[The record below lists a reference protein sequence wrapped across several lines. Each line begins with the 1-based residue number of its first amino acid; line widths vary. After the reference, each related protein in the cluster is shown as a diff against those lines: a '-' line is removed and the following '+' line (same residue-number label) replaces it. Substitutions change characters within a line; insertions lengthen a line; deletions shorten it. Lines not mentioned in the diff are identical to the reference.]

1 MDIKG
6 DWKKRAV
13 CGLMVLV
20 MALGLLPTSI
30 LAADTRSVTDNAIKN
45 GSFEQPEFNNM
56 NAPQWA
62 ANLVPDWHTTA
73 SDQKI
78 EFGSTRKDGTVP
90 HIVGNPNLQDSG
102 CQFAELNADEESTLY
117 QYATTVG
124 GNVYEWGLSHRG
136 RMGVDQMAVI
146 IGPKQSQIDPATGE
160 RIDVDPAKP
169 SENGRDQ
176 FMRMTYWVRQ
186 HASNLNVGIPQT
198 GCTQKITVYSKKF
211 AANGG
216 FQNDIGDAF
225 SASPSDVY
233 TEKWNVWIIGT
244 SNTAWGNYGT
254 NSSDY
259 AAGKLAYSCRYAV
272 PDGQNQTV
280 FAFCSYSAAGG
291 STQGNLI
298 DNIHFSLYQTI
309 TAAATAGGSG
319 FIGVPTGNV
328 SEYYPIGSSMS
339 ELVVANGSTIKVKA
353 VEPENGD
360 VQFVGAYVTR
370 QTQNGL
376 EKEFISAASSSWDK
390 VDRTYTYVHRVEEP
404 ADIVL
409 VFVKKPMVIYEANG
423 GNLYTH
429 GDNRTNAVSFAQ
441 QAGSGGT
448 LKEREPY
455 TAQAAT
461 TTKDGWRFDGWL
473 LPQKNKVLPAVHTV
487 KYDTVSGT
495 FTFTADDGKNETLQ
509 SGGATLIAQWKW
521 RQRFVTASRMK
532 ENGTVSDNIQENTAC
547 GSITVTSDGS
557 AVETETTE
565 AVTDYYSQAN
575 EKITATAEAKQG
587 YCFIGWYQQVDG
599 KYELVSSKSTHSY
612 TVSREGVQTIYAR
625 FAPTHTVT
633 YRWASVDAGKCPPEE
648 LLDKNNL
655 SRPEDGTVIDGGTY
669 YISKDFIKG
678 VTTIDGTVTKDGRTV
693 PGKWVFTGWHDGK
706 EDGSNGTGDDIV
718 IRETELIN
726 VTGDR
731 TLTGFWTF
739 IPEKEHTLTY
749 QFADNTRWSPSG
761 SFEQTENYYR
771 GESVTAAGKP
781 AHNQTMD
788 GKDVLVTDN
797 VTLYGK
803 WSFDGWKRN
812 DTKDTVTAGDGFD
825 MPGNDVT
832 LTGQWEFTPYTYTV
846 VYDTGDGKPI
856 SDPKYASYDYAA
868 LLGSSKP
875 GLNTPTG
882 IPFGASIELM
892 ELPDETKISDDKYF
906 SGWSIV
912 DPTNADLGTIETQDP
927 GDSVGYR
934 YLGITEDKQEVT
946 LYAVYKNKGVA
957 TVDFAV
963 NDSNWGDVDTK
974 SGSFTVQNGIV
985 DNKTVFSTAAPR
997 DGYHFVGWYEKK
1009 SDGSLTKATDGNGN
1023 VITGAAL
1030 TVTSN
1035 MMQAKLDSLTMSRE
1049 ENRTPV
1055 LVVRYVA
1062 VFARDSFTVQFDG
1075 NGNNVTGAMEPQKFH
1090 DPDSEDQPTILRKNA
1105 FTRPGYVFTGWA
1117 EYPTREDGQGR
1128 IYADEASFAEVTTY
1142 RGAQIGNGK
1151 TITLYAQWKKLP
1163 DVTIFY
1169 TPEPTSLGTVK
1180 LNGTAAKGND
1190 TITVQ
1195 EGTVYEQLNP
1205 ETGEVQGATAVP
1217 GKGSVFVGWYDA
1229 QDTERR
1235 HPLTDS
1241 TTYTPGKDS
1250 SGRYQDGS
1258 YVALFRLK
1266 QYVLHYVANATD
1278 AAGTMEDQTFPH
1290 GQAYPLKKCA
1300 FSREGYRFVG
1310 WATEK
1315 EGEVKYEDQKSIKL
1329 DEEFQNLTN
1338 DNEKVYLYAV
1348 WQEQSVT
1355 LSYEPNDAELG
1366 SVSKAS
1372 ETVAAVTGTAKGSTA
1387 QAKSGARFDGWYS
1400 ADGTLLSTD
1409 LTFVPT
1415 RKAGTVWQGTTYYAH
1430 FSAKRSPS
1438 TPSTP
1443 AKPDETKPTLAPIP
1457 EMLNGEDHY
1466 AYLLGY
1472 EDGTVRPNGSISRA
1486 EVATVLFRLLKDDVR
1501 TQNLTKDNAYSD
1513 VPDTAWYSTAV
1524 STLSKMGVISGYP
1537 DGTFRPNAPITR
1549 AEFAA
1554 MIARFD
1560 ETAKSADTPF
1570 TDISGHWAENAIGKA
1585 YGNGWVEGSSKTVF
1599 CPESNLTRAET
1610 ATLLNRV
1617 LHRLPEKESDLL
1629 ANQIAWPDNPETFW
1643 GYLTIQ
1649 EATNSH
1655 EYERKA
1661 DGVHETQT
1669 AKRENRDW
1677 SKEFEQ

>member
-13 CGLMVLV
+13 CGLMVLA
-20 MALGLLPTSI
+20 MALSLLPTSI

-45 GSFEQPEFNNM
+45 GSFEEPAFHDKNS
-56 NAPQWA
+56 PQWP
-62 ANLVPDWHTTA
+62 ANNVPDWDTTA
-73 SDQKI
+73 SDKLI
-78 EFGSTRKDGTVP
+78 EFGSSWNGIDAPQLTGNNKTIPDG
-90 HIVGNPNLQDSG
+90 S
-102 CQFAELNADEESTLY
+102 QFAELNADEESTLY

-136 RMGVDQMAVI
+136 REGDDHMALI
-146 IGPKQSQIDPATGE
+146 IGPKQDE
-160 RIDVDPAKP
+160 KP
-169 SENGRDQ
+169 DKPNKAGKDQ
-176 FMRMTYWVRQ
+176 FMRMTDWVKS
-186 HASNLNVGIPQT
+186 HAEKLGVNIPVT

-254 NSSDY
+254 KSSAY

-272 PDGQNQTV
+272 PDGQTKTV
-280 FAFCSYSAAGG
+280 FAFCSYSAAT
-291 STQGNLI
+291 SNKTLGNLI

-319 FIGVPTGNV
+319 FIGVPTGGKNV
-328 SEYYPIGSSMS
+328 YYEIRGSMS
-339 ELVVANGSTIKVKA
+339 ELVVANGSPITVKA
-353 VEPENGD
+353 VEPESDD

-376 EKEFISAASSSWDK
+376 KKEFIPATSPSWDK
-390 VDRTYTYVHRVEEP
+390 VDRTYTYEHPVEEP

-423 GNLYTH
+423 GKQYTH
-429 GDNRTNAVSFAQ
+429 GDNGTNAVSFAPQ
-441 QAGSGGT
+441 VSGDGSTTARGPYDS
-448 LKEREPY
+448 KE
-455 TAQAAT
+455 AT
-461 TTKDGWRFDGWL
+461 PVKDGWRFDGWL

-487 KYDTVSGT
+487 SYDAESET
-495 FTFTADDGKNETLQ
+495 FTFTANGETTELE
-509 SGGATLIAQWKW
+509 SVGATLIAQWKW
-521 RQRFVTASRMK
+521 RQRFVTASRVK
-532 ENGTVSDNIQENTAC
+532 NADGKVSDDFLVNEDCGTVEIVGNEGESVANNPAAKDYFASASERV
-547 GSITVTSDGS
+547 TV
-557 AVETETTE
+557 
-565 AVTDYYSQAN
+565 
-575 EKITATAEAKQG
+575 TATAKAG
-587 YCFIGWYQQVDG
+587 YEFIGWYQQVDG
-599 KYELVSSKSTHSY
+599 KYDLVSSKPTHSY
-612 TVSREGVQTIYAR
+612 TVISEGVQTIYAR

-633 YRWASVDAGKCPPEE
+633 YQWASVAAGKCPQNTP
-648 LLDKNNL
+648 DPP
-655 SRPEDGTVIDGGTY
+655 RPGTVIDGGTY
-669 YISKDFIKG
+669 YISKDFIKDK
-678 VTTIDGTVTKDGRTV
+678 TTIDGTVKKDGRTV
-693 PGKWVFTGWHDGK
+693 PGKWVFTGWHDGE
-706 EDGSNGTGDDIV
+706 EDGSSGNDVDIV
-718 IRETELIN
+718 IRVTELIN

-739 IPEKEHTLTY
+739 EPEAEHSLSY
-749 QFADNTRWSPSG
+749 QFADSGSWSPSG
-761 SFEQTENYYR
+761 SFAHTEEHYR
-771 GESVTAAGKP
+771 GESVKAASEP
-781 AHNQTMD
+781 ARNQTMD

-797 VTLYGK
+797 VTLYGD
-803 WSFDGWKRN
+803 WSFKGWQRSDN
-812 DTKDTVTAGDGFD
+812 ENTITAGNDFD
-825 MPGNDVT
+825 MPGNNLT

-846 VYDTGDGKPI
+846 VYDTGNGEPVGDL
-856 SDPKYASYDYAA
+856 KYASYDYAA

-875 GLNTPTG
+875 GLKAPSTG
-882 IPFGASIELM
+882 IPFGASIKLM
-892 ELPDETKISDDKYF
+892 ELPAGTEIPNDKYF
-906 SGWSIV
+906 AGWSLV
-912 DPTNADLGTIETQDP
+912 KPTNADLSDIETQAP
-927 GDSVGYR
+927 GDSVGFR
-934 YLGITEDKQEVT
+934 KLEVTENGQEVK
-946 LYAVYKNKGVA
+946 LYAVYKNKDVA

-963 NDSNWGDVDTK
+963 NDSNWGDVNPK
-974 SGSFTVQNGIV
+974 SGSFMVQNGKV
-985 DNKTVFSTAAPR
+985 DEGTVSSTAAPR
-997 DGYHFVGWYEKK
+997 DGYHFVGWYEE
-1009 SDGSLTKATDGNGN
+1009 SDDGKLEPVNGSAISGTT
-1023 VITGAAL
+1023 L
-1030 TVTSN
+1030 TVTAA
-1035 MMQAKLDSLTMSRE
+1035 MMQAKLKPLAESRG

-1062 VFARDSFTVQFDG
+1062 VFEPNTFTIHYEPNYPIIDAGAQSGEMVDQTFSAATTSRNLSPNQFQCKGYTFDG
-1075 NGNNVTGAMEPQKFH
+1075 WTTGKGDFYSDGA
-1090 DPDSEDQPTILRKNA
+1090 A
-1105 FTRPGYVFTGWA
+1105 FTQTV
-1117 EYPTREDGQGR
+1117 ENE
-1128 IYADEASFAEVTTY
+1128 
-1142 RGAQIGNGK
+1142 GK
-1151 TITLYAQWKKLP
+1151 VTLYAQWERLA

-1169 TPEPTSLGTVK
+1169 TPEPTSLGTVE
-1180 LNGTAAKGND
+1180 LNGTAAKEND

-1195 EGTVYEQLNP
+1195 EGTVYESLNP
-1205 ETGEVQGATAVP
+1205 ETGTARGATAVP

-1229 QDTERR
+1229 QGK
-1235 HPLTDS
+1235 HPLTDK
-1241 TTYTPGKDS
+1241 TTYTPEKGS

-1258 YVALFRLK
+1258 YVARFRLK
-1266 QYVLHYVANATD
+1266 QYVLHYDANGGTD
-1278 AAGTMEDQTFPH
+1278 TMEDQTFPH
-1290 GQAYPLKKCA
+1290 GQAHPLEKCA

-1310 WATEK
+1310 WATESA
-1315 EGEVKYEDQKSIKL
+1315 GEVKYEDQESIKL
-1329 DEEFQNLTN
+1329 DEKFPNLTN
-1338 DNEKVYLYAV
+1338 DNDVVTLYAV
-1348 WQEQSVT
+1348 WEEQSVT
-1355 LSYEPNDAELG
+1355 IGYEPNDAELG
-1366 SVSKAS
+1366 TVTVES
-1372 ETVAAVTGTAKGSTA
+1372 EPVDAVTGTAHGSTA
-1387 QAKSGARFDGWYS
+1387 QPKSGAKFDGWYS
-1400 ADGTLLSTD
+1400 ADGTLLSTE

-1415 RKAGTVWQGTTYYAH
+1415 RADGAVWQGTTYYAR

-1501 TQNLTKDNAYSD
+1501 MQNLTKDNAYSD
-1513 VPDTAWYSTAV
+1513 VSDTAWYAAAV

-1585 YGNGWVEGSSKTVF
+1585 YGNGWIKGSSKTVF

-1629 ANQIAWPDNPETFW
+1629 ANQIVWPDNPETFW
-1643 GYLTIQ
+1643 GYLAIQ

>member
-13 CGLMVLV
+13 SGLMVLV
-20 MALGLLPTSI
+20 MALSLLPTSI

-45 GSFEQPEFNNM
+45 GSFEEPAFHDKNS
-56 NAPQWA
+56 PQWP
-62 ANLVPDWHTTA
+62 ANNVPDWDTTA
-73 SDQKI
+73 SDKLI
-78 EFGSTRKDGTVP
+78 EFGSRRNGKNAPQLTGVDKTIPDG
-90 HIVGNPNLQDSG
+90 S
-102 CQFAELNADEESTLY
+102 QFAELNADEESTLY
-117 QYATTVG
+117 QYAETVG

-136 RMGVDQMAVI
+136 RDGVDQMAVI
-146 IGPKQSQIDPATGE
+146 IGPKQDDDP
-160 RIDVDPAKP
+160 DKP
-169 SENGRDQ
+169 SADGKDQ
-176 FMRMTYWVRQ
+176 FMRMTDWVRQ
-186 HASNLNVGIPQT
+186 HASEMGVTVYNNT

-211 AANGG
+211 AKKGG

-244 SNTAWGNYGT
+244 NNNAWGNYGT
-254 NSSDY
+254 KSSDY
-259 AAGKLAYSCRYAV
+259 AEGNLAYSCRYAV
-272 PDGQNQTV
+272 PDGQSKTV

-291 STQGNLI
+291 STCGNLI

-319 FIGVPTGNV
+319 YIGVSTGDEDESV
-328 SEYYPIGSSMS
+328 LYKIDDKMR
-339 ELVVANGSTIKVKA
+339 ELVVADGSTITVQA
-353 VEPENGD
+353 VEPDND

-376 EKEFISAASSSWDK
+376 KKEFIPATSPSWDK
-390 VDRTYTYVHRVEEP
+390 VDRTYTYEHPVEEP

-423 GNLYTH
+423 GDQYTH
-429 GDNRTNAVSFAQ
+429 GDNGTNAVSFAQ
-441 QAGSGGT
+441 QVSDDGSKT
-448 LKEREPY
+448 ERLPY
-455 TAQAAT
+455 ESQEAT
-461 TTKDGWRFDGWL
+461 TKTKDGWRFDGWL
-473 LPQKNKVLPAVHTV
+473 LARKEKVLPAVHTV
-487 KYDTVSGT
+487 SYDTASET
-495 FTFTADDGKNETLQ
+495 FTFTADDGTKETLE

-521 RQRFVTASRMK
+521 RQRFVTASRVK
-532 ENGTVSDNIQENTAC
+532 DADGKVSADFRENTECGTVEIVGNEGESVANNPAAKDYFASASERV
-547 GSITVTSDGS
+547 TVT
-557 AVETETTE
+557 A
-565 AVTDYYSQAN
+565 AAN
-575 EKITATAEAKQG
+575 AG
-587 YCFIGWYQQVDG
+587 YEFIGWYQQVDG
-599 KYELVSSKSTHSY
+599 KKYELVSSEPTHSY

-633 YRWASVDAGKCPPEE
+633 YQWASVAAGKCPQNTP
-648 LLDKNNL
+648 DPP
-655 SRPEDGTVIDGGTY
+655 SPGTVIDGGTY
-669 YISKDFIKG
+669 YISKDLKIGK
-678 VTTIDGTVTKDGRTV
+678 TIDGTVTKDGRTV

-706 EDGSNGTGDDIV
+706 EDGSSGNDVDIV
-718 IRETELIN
+718 IRVTELIN

-739 IPEKEHTLTY
+739 EPEAEHSLSY
-749 QFADNTRWSPSG
+749 QFADSGSWSPSG
-761 SFEQTENYYR
+761 SLAQTEEHYR
-771 GESVTAAGKP
+771 GESVTAKAEP
-781 AHNQTMD
+781 ARNQTTD
-788 GKDVLVTDN
+788 GKDVLATDD
-797 VTLYGK
+797 VTLYGA
-803 WSFDGWKRN
+803 WSFKGWQRSDDN
-812 DTKDTVTAGDGFD
+812 EGIIAAGSEFN
-825 MPGNDVT
+825 MPGNDLT

-856 SDPKYASYDYAA
+856 SDPKYARYDYAA

-875 GLNTPTG
+875 GLKASSTG

-892 ELPDETKISDDKYF
+892 ELPDGTEIPDDKYF
-906 SGWSIV
+906 AGWSIV
-912 DPTNADLGTIETQDP
+912 DPTNADLSTIETQDP
-927 GDSVGYR
+927 GDSVGFR
-934 YLGITEDKQEVT
+934 KLKVTENGQEVK
-946 LYAVYKNKGVA
+946 LYAVYKNKDVA

-963 NDSNWGDVDTK
+963 NNSNWGDVNPK
-974 SGSFTVQNGIV
+974 SGSFTVQGNVVEG
-985 DNKTVFSTAAPR
+985 NTVSSTAAPR
-997 DGYHFVGWYEKK
+997 EGYHFVGWYEK
-1009 SDGSLTKATDGNGN
+1009 DAQGELSLVSKDAT
-1023 VITGAAL
+1023 L
-1030 TVTSN
+1030 TVTSD
-1035 MMQAKLDSLTMSRE
+1035 MMQAKLKPLAESRG

-1055 LVVRYVA
+1055 HVVRYIA
-1062 VFARDSFTVQFDG
+1062 VFARNSFTVEFDR
-1075 NGNNVTGAMEPQKFH
+1075 NGDDVTGEIPPQKFH
-1090 DPDSEDQPTILRKNA
+1090 DSKSKDQPTMLRKNA

-1117 EYPTREDGQGR
+1117 ELENGQGR
-1128 IYADEASFAEVTTY
+1128 IYADEAPFAEVTIY
-1142 RGAQIGNGK
+1142 RGVEIKNRD
-1151 TITLYAQWKKLP
+1151 TITLYTQWKKLP

-1180 LNGTAAKGND
+1180 LNPTESNELDPQDGM
-1190 TITVQ
+1190 VS
-1195 EGTVYEQLNP
+1195 ESLNP
-1205 ETGEVQGATAVP
+1205 ETGTARGATAVP
-1217 GKGSVFVGWYDA
+1217 GEGSVFVGWYDA
-1229 QDTERR
+1229 QDTERSNL
-1235 HPLTDS
+1235 LTGS
-1241 TTYTPGKDS
+1241 TAYTPEKDL
-1250 SGRYQDGS
+1250 SGRYRDGS

-1266 QYVLHYVANATD
+1266 QYVLHYDANGGTD
-1278 AAGTMEDQTFPH
+1278 TMENQTFPH
-1290 GQAYPLKKCA
+1290 GQAHPLEKCA

-1310 WATEK
+1310 WATESTGK
-1315 EGEVKYEDQKSIKL
+1315 VKYEDQESIKL
-1329 DEEFQNLTN
+1329 EEEFPNLKDDN
-1338 DNEKVYLYAV
+1338 DEVTLYAV
-1348 WQEQSVT
+1348 WKEQSVT
-1355 LSYEPNDAELG
+1355 IGYEPNDAELG
-1366 SVSKAS
+1366 SVSSAS
-1372 ETVAAVTGTAKGSTA
+1372 ETVDAVTGTAKGSIA
-1387 QAKSGARFDGWYS
+1387 QPKSGARFDGWYS
-1400 ADGTLLSTD
+1400 ADGTLLSKE

-1415 RKAGTVWQGTTYYAH
+1415 KKDGAVWQGTTYYAR

-1501 TQNLTKDNAYSD
+1501 AQNLTKDNACSD
-1513 VPDTAWYSTAV
+1513 VSGTAWYAAAV

-1629 ANQIAWPDNPETFW
+1629 ANQIVWPDNPKTFW
-1643 GYLTIQ
+1643 GYLAIQ

-1661 DGVHETQT
+1661 DGVYETQT

>member
-13 CGLMVLV
+13 CGLMVLA
-20 MALGLLPTSI
+20 MALSLLPTSI
-30 LAADTRSVTDNAIKN
+30 LAADTRSVTENAIKN
-45 GSFEQPEFNNM
+45 GSFEEPAFHDKNS
-56 NAPQWA
+56 PQWPA
-62 ANLVPDWHTTA
+62 KEVPDWDTTA
-73 SDQKI
+73 SDRKI
-78 EFGSTRKDGTVP
+78 EFGSRRNGKDAPQLMGDQTIP
-90 HIVGNPNLQDSG
+90 DGS
-102 CQFAELNADEESTLY
+102 QFAELNADEESTLY
-117 QYATTVG
+117 QYAETVG

-136 RMGVDQMAVI
+136 REGDDHMALI
-146 IGPKQSQIDPATGE
+146 IGPKQDE
-160 RIDVDPAKP
+160 KP
-169 SENGRDQ
+169 DKPNKAGKDQ
-176 FMRMTYWVRQ
+176 FMRMTDWVKS
-186 HASNLNVGIPQT
+186 HAEKLGVNIPVT

-254 NSSDY
+254 KSSAY

-272 PDGQNQTV
+272 PDGQTKTV
-280 FAFCSYSAAGG
+280 FAFCSYSAATSNKTLGH
-291 STQGNLI
+291 LI

-319 FIGVPTGNV
+319 FIGVPTGGKNV
-328 SEYYPIGSSMS
+328 YYEIRGSMS
-339 ELVVANGSTIKVKA
+339 ELVVANGSPITVKA
-353 VEPENGD
+353 VEPESDD

-376 EKEFISAASSSWDK
+376 KKEFIPATSPSWDK
-390 VDRTYTYVHRVEEP
+390 VDRTYTYEHPVEEP

-423 GNLYTH
+423 GKQYTH
-429 GDNRTNAVSFAQ
+429 GDNGTNAVSFAPQ
-441 QAGSGGT
+441 VSGDGSTTARGPYDS
-448 LKEREPY
+448 KE
-455 TAQAAT
+455 AT
-461 TTKDGWRFDGWL
+461 PVKDGWRFDGWL

-487 KYDTVSGT
+487 SYDAESET
-495 FTFTADDGKNETLQ
+495 FTFTANGETTELE
-509 SGGATLIAQWKW
+509 SVGATLIAQWKW
-521 RQRFVTASRMK
+521 RQRFVTASRVK
-532 ENGTVSDNIQENTAC
+532 NADGKVSDDFLVNEDCGTVEIVGNEGESVANNPAAKDYFASASERV
-547 GSITVTSDGS
+547 TV
-557 AVETETTE
+557 
-565 AVTDYYSQAN
+565 
-575 EKITATAEAKQG
+575 TATAKAG
-587 YCFIGWYQQVDG
+587 YEFIGWYQQVDG
-599 KYELVSSKSTHSY
+599 KYDLVSSKPTHSY
-612 TVSREGVQTIYAR
+612 TVISEGVQTIYAR

-633 YRWASVDAGKCPPEE
+633 YQWASVAAGKCPQNTP
-648 LLDKNNL
+648 DPP
-655 SRPEDGTVIDGGTY
+655 RPGTVIDGGTY
-669 YISKDFIKG
+669 YISKDFIKDK
-678 VTTIDGTVTKDGRTV
+678 TTIDGTVKKDGRTV
-693 PGKWVFTGWHDGK
+693 PGKWVFTGWHDGE
-706 EDGSNGTGDDIV
+706 EDGSSGNDVDIV
-718 IRETELIN
+718 IRVTELIN

-739 IPEKEHTLTY
+739 EPEAEHSLSY
-749 QFADNTRWSPSG
+749 QFADSGSWSPSG
-761 SFEQTENYYR
+761 SFAHTEEHYR
-771 GESVTAAGKP
+771 GESVKAASEP
-781 AHNQTMD
+781 ARNQTMD

-797 VTLYGK
+797 VTLYGD
-803 WSFDGWKRN
+803 WSFKGWQRSDN
-812 DTKDTVTAGDGFD
+812 ENTITAGNDFD
-825 MPGNDVT
+825 MPGNNLT

-846 VYDTGDGKPI
+846 VYDTGNGEPVGDL
-856 SDPKYASYDYAA
+856 KYASYDYAA

-875 GLNTPTG
+875 GLKAPSTG
-882 IPFGASIELM
+882 IPFGASIKLM
-892 ELPDETKISDDKYF
+892 ELPAGTEIPNDKYF
-906 SGWSIV
+906 AGWSLV
-912 DPTNADLGTIETQDP
+912 KPTNADLSDIETQAP
-927 GDSVGYR
+927 GDSVGFR
-934 YLGITEDKQEVT
+934 KLEVTENGQEVK
-946 LYAVYKNKGVA
+946 LYAVYKNKDVA

-963 NDSNWGDVDTK
+963 NDSNWGDVNPK
-974 SGSFTVQNGIV
+974 SGSFMVQNGKV
-985 DNKTVFSTAAPR
+985 DEGTVSSTAAPR
-997 DGYHFVGWYEKK
+997 DGYHFVGWYEE
-1009 SDGSLTKATDGNGN
+1009 SDDGKLEPVNGSAISGTT
-1023 VITGAAL
+1023 L
-1030 TVTSN
+1030 TVTAA
-1035 MMQAKLDSLTMSRE
+1035 MMQAKLKPLAESRG

-1062 VFARDSFTVQFDG
+1062 VFEPNTFTIHYEPNYPIIDAGAQSGEMVDQTFSAATTSRNLSPNQFQCKGYTFDG
-1075 NGNNVTGAMEPQKFH
+1075 WTTGKGDFYSDGA
-1090 DPDSEDQPTILRKNA
+1090 A
-1105 FTRPGYVFTGWA
+1105 FTQTV
-1117 EYPTREDGQGR
+1117 ENE
-1128 IYADEASFAEVTTY
+1128 
-1142 RGAQIGNGK
+1142 GK
-1151 TITLYAQWKKLP
+1151 VTLYAQWERLA

-1169 TPEPTSLGTVK
+1169 TPEPTSLGTVE
-1180 LNGTAAKGND
+1180 LNGTAAKEND

-1195 EGTVYEQLNP
+1195 EGTVYESLNP
-1205 ETGEVQGATAVP
+1205 ETGTARGATAVP

-1229 QDTERR
+1229 QGK
-1235 HPLTDS
+1235 HPLTDK
-1241 TTYTPGKDS
+1241 TTYTPEKGS

-1258 YVALFRLK
+1258 YVARFRLK
-1266 QYVLHYVANATD
+1266 QYVLHYDANGGTD
-1278 AAGTMEDQTFPH
+1278 TMEDQTFPH
-1290 GQAYPLKKCA
+1290 GQAHPLEKCA

-1310 WATEK
+1310 WATESA
-1315 EGEVKYEDQKSIKL
+1315 GEVKYEDQESIKL
-1329 DEEFQNLTN
+1329 DEKFPNLTN
-1338 DNEKVYLYAV
+1338 DNDVVTLYAV
-1348 WQEQSVT
+1348 WEEQSVT
-1355 LSYEPNDAELG
+1355 IGYEPNDAELG
-1366 SVSKAS
+1366 TVTVES
-1372 ETVAAVTGTAKGSTA
+1372 EPVDAVTGTAHGSTA
-1387 QAKSGARFDGWYS
+1387 QPKSGAKFDGWYS
-1400 ADGTLLSTD
+1400 ADGTLLSTE

-1415 RKAGTVWQGTTYYAH
+1415 RADGAVWQGTTYYAR

-1501 TQNLTKDNAYSD
+1501 MQNLTKDNAYSD
-1513 VPDTAWYSTAV
+1513 VSDTAWYAAAV

-1629 ANQIAWPDNPETFW
+1629 ANQIVWPDNPETFW
-1643 GYLTIQ
+1643 GYLAIQ

>member
-13 CGLMVLV
+13 SGLMVLV
-20 MALGLLPTSI
+20 MALSLLPTSI

-45 GSFEQPEFNNM
+45 GSFEEPAFHDKNS
-56 NAPQWA
+56 PQWP
-62 ANLVPDWHTTA
+62 ANNVPDWDTTA
-73 SDQKI
+73 SDKLI
-78 EFGSTRKDGTVP
+78 EFGSRRNGKNAPQLTGVDKTIPDG
-90 HIVGNPNLQDSG
+90 S
-102 CQFAELNADEESTLY
+102 QFAELNADEESTLY
-117 QYATTVG
+117 QYAETVG

-136 RMGVDQMAVI
+136 RDGVDQMAVI
-146 IGPKQSQIDPATGE
+146 IGPKQDDDP
-160 RIDVDPAKP
+160 DKP
-169 SENGRDQ
+169 SADGKDQ
-176 FMRMTYWVRQ
+176 FMRMTDWVRQ
-186 HASNLNVGIPQT
+186 HASEMGVTVYNNT

-211 AANGG
+211 AKKGG

-244 SNTAWGNYGT
+244 NNNAWGNYGT
-254 NSSDY
+254 KSSDY
-259 AAGKLAYSCRYAV
+259 AEGNLAYSCRYAV
-272 PDGQNQTV
+272 PDGQSKTV

-291 STQGNLI
+291 STCGNLI

-319 FIGVPTGNV
+319 YIGVPTGNESV
-328 SEYYPIGSSMS
+328 LYKIDDKMR

-353 VEPENGD
+353 VKPKDSN

-370 QTQNGL
+370 QTAKGL
-376 EKEFISAASSSWDK
+376 EQVFIPVADEGWREEGD
-390 VDRTYTYVHRVEEP
+390 TYTYEHRVEEP

-409 VFVKKPMVIYEANG
+409 VFVKKPMVIYEAKG
-423 GNLYTH
+423 GDRYIY
-429 GDNRTNAVSFAQ
+429 GDNGTNAVSFAPQ
-441 QAGSGGT
+441 VSGDGSTTARG
-448 LKEREPY
+448 PY
-455 TAQAAT
+455 ESKAAT
-461 TTKDGWRFDGWL
+461 TAKDGWKFDGWL
-473 LPQKNKVLPAVHTV
+473 LPRKNKVLPAVHTV
-487 KYDTVSGT
+487 SYDAERET
-495 FTFTADDGKNETLQ
+495 FTFAANGETTELE

-521 RQRFVTASRMK
+521 RQRFVTASRVKDKDGM
-532 ENGTVSDNIQENTAC
+532 VSADIQENTAC
-547 GSITVTSDGS
+547 GSITVTSDGA
-557 AVETETTE
+557 AVKTETTE

-575 EKITATAEAKQG
+575 EKITATATAKNG
-587 YCFIGWYQQVDG
+587 YRFVGWYQQLDG
-599 KYELVSSKSTHSY
+599 DTYQFVSNQATY
-612 TVSREGVQTIYAR
+612 TYTAKAEGVQTIYAR

-633 YRWASVDAGKCPPEE
+633 YRWTTEEGKCPPEE
-648 LLDKNNL
+648 LLNKNGISL
-655 SRPEDGTVIDGGTY
+655 PETGTVVDGGTY
-669 YISKDFIKG
+669 YISKDLEINK
-678 VTTIDGTVTKDGRTV
+678 TIDGTGTIDDRTV
-693 PGKWVFTGWHDGK
+693 PGKWVFTGWRSG
-706 EDGSNGTGDDIV
+706 ESGDSD
-718 IRETELIN
+718 IRETELIK
-726 VTGDR
+726 VKGDR

-739 IPEKEHTLTY
+739 EPEAEHSLSY
-749 QFADNTRWSPSG
+749 QFADSGSWSPSG
-761 SFEQTENYYR
+761 SFAQTEEHYR
-771 GESVTAAGKP
+771 GESVTAQAEP
-781 AHNQTMD
+781 ARNQTTD
-788 GKDVLVTDN
+788 EKGNPIDVLATGN
-797 VTLYGK
+797 VTLYGD
-803 WSFDGWKRN
+803 WSFNGWKRSDN
-812 DTKDTVTAGDGFD
+812 DSTIAAGRGFN
-825 MPGNDVT
+825 MPGKDLT

-846 VYDTGDGKPI
+846 VYDLGNEKTVADPNNENYNYSKLLD
-856 SDPKYASYDYAA
+856 SDKS
-868 LLGSSKP
+868 
-875 GLNTPTG
+875 GLNAPSTG

-892 ELPDETKISDDKYF
+892 ELPAGTEIPDDKYF
-906 SGWSIV
+906 AGWSLV
-912 DPTNADLGTIETQDP
+912 DPATEKDVNAIQTQDP

-934 YLGITEDKQEVT
+934 KLGITKKGQEVT
-946 LYAVYKNKGVA
+946 LYAVYKDKGVA

-974 SGSFTVQNGIV
+974 SGSFTVRGSAV
-985 DNKTVFSTAAPR
+985 DGKTVSSTATPR
-997 DGYHFVGWYEKK
+997 EGYHFVGWYEK
-1009 SDGSLTKATDGNGN
+1009 GALTPVSTDAT
-1023 VITGAAL
+1023 L
-1030 TVTSN
+1030 TVTTA
-1035 MMQAKLDSLTMSRE
+1035 MMQAKLDLLTK
-1049 ENRTPV
+1049 NGTPVV
-1055 LVVRYVA
+1055 LVVHYVA
-1062 VFARDSFTVQFDG
+1062 VFARDSFTVNFDG
-1075 NGNNVTGAMEPQKFH
+1075 NGDDKEATMKPQTFPA
-1090 DPDSEDQPTILRKNA
+1090 PDSEEQLTTLRKNE
-1105 FTRPGYVFTGWA
+1105 FKRPGYVFTGWA
-1117 EYPTREDGQGR
+1117 EYPTREVGQEGR
-1128 IYADEASFAEVTTY
+1128 NYADEEPFAEVTIY
-1142 RGAQIGNGK
+1142 RGNKIVDGG

-1169 TPEPTSLGTVK
+1169 TPEPTSLGTVE
-1180 LNGTAAKGND
+1180 LNPTESNELDPQDGM
-1190 TITVQ
+1190 VS
-1195 EGTVYEQLNP
+1195 ESLNP
-1205 ETGEVQGATAVP
+1205 ETGTARGATAVP
-1217 GKGSVFVGWYDA
+1217 GEGSVFVGWYDA
-1229 QDTERR
+1229 QDTERENS
-1235 HPLTDS
+1235 LTDGK
-1241 TTYTPGKDS
+1241 TYTPEKDL
-1250 SGRYQDGS
+1250 SGRYRDGS

-1266 QYVLHYVANATD
+1266 QYVLRYDANGGT
-1278 AAGTMEDQTFPH
+1278 GTMEDQTFPH
-1290 GQAYPLKKCA
+1290 GQAHPLEKCA

-1315 EGEVKYEDQKSIKL
+1315 EGKVKYEDQKSIKL

-1348 WQEQSVT
+1348 WQEQRVT

-1366 SVSKAS
+1366 SVSSAS
-1372 ETVAAVTGTAKGSTA
+1372 ETVDAVTGTAKGSIA
-1387 QAKSGARFDGWYS
+1387 QPKSGARFDGWYS

-1409 LTFVPT
+1409 LKFVPT
-1415 RKAGTVWQGTTYYAH
+1415 RADGAVWQGTTYYAH

-1501 TQNLTKDNAYSD
+1501 MQNLTKDNAYSD
-1513 VPDTAWYSTAV
+1513 VSGTAWYAAAV

-1629 ANQIAWPDNPETFW
+1629 ANQIVWPDNPETFW
-1643 GYLTIQ
+1643 GYLAIQ

>member
-45 GSFEQPEFNNM
+45 GSFEQPAFENKSS
-56 NAPQWA
+56 PQWF
-62 ANLVPDWHTTA
+62 PEPTFDWKTTA

-136 RMGVDQMAVI
+136 RMGVDQMALI
-146 IGPKQSQIDPATGE
+146 IGPKQN
-160 RIDVDPAKP
+160 VDPAKP
-169 SENGRDQ
+169 SEDGRDQ

-186 HASNLNVGIPQT
+186 HASNLNVGIPRT

-211 AANGG
+211 AENGG

-244 SNTAWGNYGT
+244 NNNAWGNYGT
-254 NSSDY
+254 NSLDY
-259 AAGKLAYSCRYAV
+259 AAGNLAYSCRYAV
-272 PDGQNQTV
+272 PDGQTKTV

-309 TAAATAGGSG
+309 TAAATAEGWGNIRVSTDGKNENYEIDGS
-319 FIGVPTGNV
+319 
-328 SEYYPIGSSMS
+328 MR
-339 ELVVANGSTIKVKA
+339 ELVVADGSTITVQA
-353 VEPENGD
+353 VEPESGD

-370 QTQNGL
+370 QTQSGL
-376 EKEFISAASSSWDK
+376 EKEFIPTEKWTKDG
-390 VDRTYTYVHRVEEP
+390 RTYTYEHHVEEP

-423 GNLYTH
+423 GDRYTY
-429 GDNRTNAVSFAQ
+429 GDNGTNAVSFAQ
-441 QAGSGGT
+441 QPGSDGT
-448 LKEREPY
+448 LTPRDPY
-455 TAQAAT
+455 TAHAAT

-473 LPQKNKVLPAVHTV
+473 LARNNKVLPAVHTV
-487 KYDTVSGT
+487 SYDTTSET
-495 FTFTADDGKNETLQ
+495 FTFKADGGINETLQ

-521 RQRFVTASRMK
+521 RQRFVTASRVK
-532 ENGTVSDNIQENTAC
+532 EKGTVSDNIRENTEC
-547 GSITVTSDGS
+547 GSITVGKSDGS
-557 AVETETTE
+557 AVTTE
-565 AVTDYYSQAN
+565 KNGAVTDYYSQAN
-575 EKITATAEAKQG
+575 EKITATAAANNG
-587 YCFIGWYQQVDG
+587 YRFIGWYQQVDG
-599 KYELVSSKSTHSY
+599 KKYELVSSEPTHSY

-633 YRWASVDAGKCPPEE
+633 YQWAKTQNECPTDGELKAAGKKIPAAATVM
-648 LLDKNNL
+648 
-655 SRPEDGTVIDGGTY
+655 DGDNYPISTDYKANETSIPGT
-669 YISKDFIKG
+669 KQENG
-678 VTTIDGTVTKDGRTV
+678 VTVY
-693 PGKWVFTGWHDGK
+693 GKWTFSGWRDEKG
-706 EDGSNGTGDDIV
+706 N
-718 IRETELIN
+718 IRVENLAD
-726 VTGDR
+726 VRKDR
-731 TLTGFWTF
+731 TLTGYWTF
-739 IPEKEHTLTY
+739 MPNTRFTLTY
-749 QFADNTRWSPSG
+749 QVAEDG
-761 SFEQTENYYR
+761 SWTPRNLSALAAEKQYFRTEP
-771 GESVTAAGKP
+771 VTAAKAPTYTSGELYVDQ
-781 AHNQTMD
+781 N
-788 GKDVLVTDN
+788 L
-797 VTLYGK
+797 TLKGT
-803 WSFDGWKRN
+803 WTFGGWKRS
-812 DTKDTVTAGDGFD
+812 DTGAPVEANGKFE

-832 LTGQWEFTPYTYTV
+832 LTGQWSFTPDTYTV
-846 VYDTGDGKPI
+846 SYDIENGTGTPPE
-856 SDPKYASYDYAA
+856 SHVSYDYSA
-868 LLGSSKP
+868 LPDKAGCVEAS
-875 GLNTPTG
+875 G
-882 IPFGASIELM
+882 IPFGASIKLRDFDGNAPEG
-892 ELPDETKISDDKYF
+892 TYF
-906 SGWSIV
+906 AGWSIV
-912 DPTNADLGTIETQDP
+912 KPTSDNLDTIQTQGPGAVVDDETLKASEATDHH
-927 GDSVGYR
+927 
-934 YLGITEDKQEVT
+934 VT
-946 LYAVYKNKGVA
+946 LYAVYKPVDTA
-957 TVDFAV
+957 TVEFDATPAEGGTV
-963 NDSNWGDVDTK
+963 SLR
-974 SGSFTVQNGIV
+974 SGSFTVAGS
-985 DNKTVFSTAAPR
+985 TVKGDDVVSIAKPKA
-997 DGYHFVGWYEKK
+997 GWHFVGWYEETG
-1009 SDGSLTKATDGNGN
+1009 SDKTKVTEGLSNNGLT
-1023 VITGAAL
+1023 L
-1030 TVTSN
+1030 TVTTKTMADKLGLLPKKVNSN
-1035 MMQAKLDSLTMSRE
+1035 E
-1049 ENRTPV
+1049 TPAHE
-1055 LVVRYVA
+1055 VRYVA
-1062 VFARDSFTVQFDG
+1062 VFEPNTFTVCFDA
-1075 NGNNVTGAMEPQKFH
+1075 NGGQRSMGDQTFGGANSPRNL
-1090 DPDSEDQPTILRKNA
+1090 TKNA
-1105 FTRPGYVFTGWA
+1105 FIKAGYEFDGWA
-1117 EYPTREDGQGR
+1117 ETPSNGTGTIYRDG
-1128 IYADEASFAEVTTY
+1128 ALFENVTTY
-1142 RGAQIGNGK
+1142 RGEQIKDGDK
-1151 TITLYAQWKKLP
+1151 IILYAQWREIEH
-1163 DVTIFY
+1163 VTITY
-1169 TPEPTSLGTVK
+1169 TAFPDSLGSVA
-1180 LNGTAAKGND
+1180 LNSQREAAVQND
-1190 TITVQ
+1190 PAVQ
-1195 EGTVYEQLNP
+1195 SEIIYEKVNP
-1205 ETGEVQGATAVP
+1205 ETGKIVGATAKV
-1217 GKGSVFVGWYDA
+1217 KSGSVFAGWYND
-1229 QDTERR
+1229 
-1235 HPLTDS
+1235 LTKKKVWDS
-1241 TTYTPGKDS
+1241 ETFVPQKEN
-1250 SGRYQDGS
+1250 GRYVSAS
-1258 YVALFRLK
+1258 YVAHFRPQRYTLK
-1266 QYVLHYVANATD
+1266 FDANGGVGEM
-1278 AAGTMEDQTFPH
+1278 AAQTFGH
-1290 GQAYPLKKCA
+1290 GQYLPLTECL
-1300 FSREGYRFVG
+1300 FSREGYDFMG
-1310 WATEK
+1310 WALSKNGEK
-1315 EGEVKYEDQKSIKL
+1315 QFSNKAEVQFTDLVPSPKDGDSA
-1329 DEEFQNLTN
+1329 T
-1338 DNEKVYLYAV
+1338 LYAV
-1348 WQEQSVT
+1348 WQERDVT
-1355 LSYEPNDAELG
+1355 LNYASSDESLG
-1366 SVSKAS
+1366 TVTAGS
-1372 ETVAAVTGTAKGSTA
+1372 ETIGAATGKPTGSTA
-1387 QAKSGARFDGWYS
+1387 QPKSGARFDGWYS

-1415 RKAGTVWQGTTYYAH
+1415 KKDGAVWQGTTYYAH

-1585 YGNGWVEGSSKTVF
+1585 YGNGWVEGSSKTLF

>member
-6 DWKKRAV
+6 DWKKRAIS
-13 CGLMVLV
+13 GLMVLA
-20 MALGLLPTSI
+20 MALSLLPTSI

-45 GSFEQPEFNNM
+45 GSFEQPAFDNM
-56 NAPQWA
+56 NAPQW
-62 ANLVPDWHTTA
+62 VPDLAFDWKTTA
-73 SDQKI
+73 SDKKI
-78 EFGSTRKDGTVP
+78 EFGSTRKTGTVP
-90 HIVGNPNLQDSG
+90 HIMGKPNLQDSG

-136 RMGVDQMAVI
+136 RMGVDQMALI
-146 IGPKQSQIDPATGE
+146 IGPKQ
-160 RIDVDPAKP
+160 DVKPAKP
-169 SENGRDQ
+169 SKDGRDQ
-176 FMRMTYWVRQ
+176 FMRMTDWVRR
-186 HASNLNVGIPQT
+186 HESDMGVTVFNT
-198 GCTQKITVYSKKF
+198 GCTEKITVYSKKF

-244 SNTAWGNYGT
+244 SNNAWGNYGT

-259 AAGKLAYSCRYAV
+259 AEGRLAYSCRYAV
-272 PDGQNQTV
+272 PDGQRETV

-309 TAAATAGGSG
+309 TAAATAEGWGNIHVDKNENYEIGGS
-319 FIGVPTGNV
+319 
-328 SEYYPIGSSMS
+328 MR
-339 ELVVANGSTIKVKA
+339 ELVVADGSTITVQA
-353 VEPENGD
+353 VEPESGD

-376 EKEFISAASSSWDK
+376 EKKFIPAGSWTKHDK
-390 VDRTYTYVHRVEEP
+390 IYAYEHCVKEP

-423 GNLYTH
+423 GDRYTY
-429 GDNRTNAVSFAQ
+429 GDNGTNAVSFAQ
-441 QAGSGGT
+441 QPGSDGT
-448 LKEREPY
+448 LTPREPY

-461 TTKDGWRFDGWL
+461 TAKDGWKFDGWL
-473 LPQKNKVLPAVHTV
+473 LARNNKVLPAVHTV
-487 KYDTVSGT
+487 SYDATSET
-495 FTFTADDGKNETLQ
+495 FTFAANGETTELQ

-521 RQRFVTASRMK
+521 RQRFVTASRVK
-532 ENGTVSDNIQENTAC
+532 DADGKVSDDFQENTDC
-547 GSITVTSDGS
+547 GTVEIIGNKGESVANNQAAKDYFAS
-557 AVETETTE
+557 ASER
-565 AVTDYYSQAN
+565 VTV
-575 EKITATAEAKQG
+575 TATAKAG
-587 YCFIGWYQQVDG
+587 YEFIGWYQQVDG
-599 KYELVSSKSTHSY
+599 KYELVSSKPTHSY

-633 YRWASVDAGKCPPEE
+633 YRWTETQNECPTDEELAAAGKTLPAPATVM
-648 LLDKNNL
+648 
-655 SRPEDGTVIDGGTY
+655 DGDNYPISTDYKANETSIPGTKRENDVTVY
-669 YISKDFIKG
+669 
-678 VTTIDGTVTKDGRTV
+678 
-693 PGKWVFTGWHDGK
+693 GKWTFSGWRD
-706 EDGSNGTGDDIV
+706 EQNQ
-718 IRETELIN
+718 IREVNLVNIRGN
-726 VTGDR
+726 R

-739 IPEKEHTLTY
+739 IPEEKHTLTY

-761 SFEQTENYYR
+761 SFEKTENYYR
-771 GESVTAAGKP
+771 GENVTAKAEP
-781 AHNQTMD
+781 DRNQTTD
-788 GKDVLVTDN
+788 EKDVLVTGN
-797 VTLYGK
+797 VMLYGK
-803 WSFDGWKRN
+803 WSFEGWKRSDKEDN
-812 DTKDTVTAGDGFD
+812 AKDAMISTENVFS
-825 MPGNDVT
+825 MPGNDLK

-846 VYDTGDGKPI
+846 VYDLGNGTTVD
-856 SDPKYASYDYAA
+856 DPNNKNYNYSK

-875 GLNTPTG
+875 GLNALSTGIG

-892 ELPDETKISDDKYF
+892 ELPAGTEIPDDKYF
-906 SGWSIV
+906 AGWSLV
-912 DPTNADLGTIETQDP
+912 EPTSDNLDTIQTQDP

-934 YLGITEDKQEVT
+934 KLGITENGQEVK
-946 LYAVYKNKGVA
+946 LYAVYKNKDVA

-974 SGSFTVQNGIV
+974 SGSFTVWGGAV
-985 DNKTVFSTAAPR
+985 DGKTVSSTATPR

-1009 SDGSLTKATDGNGN
+1009 SDGSLTEAKDENGN
-1023 VITGAAL
+1023 SITGATL
-1030 TVTSN
+1030 TVTSG
-1035 MMQAKLDSLTMSRE
+1035 MMRAKLDLLTKSGE
-1049 ENRTPV
+1049 ENGTPPV
-1055 LVVRYVA
+1055 LVVHYVA
-1062 VFARDSFTVQFDG
+1062 VFARNSFTVKFDG
-1075 NGNNVTGAMEPQKFH
+1075 NGDDVTGEMPPQTFH
-1090 DPDSEDQPTILRKNA
+1090 APDSEDQPTTLRKNA

-1117 EYPTREDGQGR
+1117 EYPNGEQGR
-1128 IYADEASFAEVTTY
+1128 TYADEAPFAEVTTY
-1142 RGAQIGNGK
+1142 QETQIENGK
-1151 TITLYAQWKKLP
+1151 TITLYAQWEKLP

-1180 LNGTAAKGND
+1180 LNGTAAKEND

-1195 EGTVYEQLNP
+1195 EGTVYESLNP

-1217 GKGSVFVGWYDA
+1217 GEGSVFVGWYDA
-1229 QDTERR
+1229 QDTERS
-1235 HPLTDS
+1235 HPLTGSS
-1241 TTYTPGKDS
+1241 TTYTPKRDL
-1250 SGRYQDGS
+1250 SGRYRKGS

-1266 QYVLHYVANATD
+1266 QYVLHYNANAAD
-1278 AAGTMEDQTFPH
+1278 AAGKMKDQTFPH
-1290 GQAYPLKKCA
+1290 GQILPLDDCTY
-1300 FSREGYRFVG
+1300 SREGYDFMGWSTSKNNVKQFDNKAEVG
-1310 WATEK
+1310 FSSLLQTSDEPKDNAEAT
-1315 EGEVKYEDQKSIKL
+1315 
-1329 DEEFQNLTN
+1329 
-1338 DNEKVYLYAV
+1338 LYAV
-1348 WQEQSVT
+1348 WQERDVT
-1355 LSYEPNDAELG
+1355 LNYASSDESLG
-1366 SVSKAS
+1366 TVTVGS
-1372 ETVAAVTGTAKGSTA
+1372 ETIRAVNGTSDGSIA
-1387 QAKSGARFDGWYS
+1387 QPKSGARFDGWYS
-1400 ADGTLLSTD
+1400 ADGTLLSTE
-1409 LTFVPT
+1409 LKFVPT
-1415 RKAGTVWQGTTYYAH
+1415 RVDGTVWQGTTYYAH

-1457 EMLNGEDHY
+1457 EMLNGKDHY

-1501 TQNLTKDNAYSD
+1501 MQNLTKDNAYSD
-1513 VPDTAWYSTAV
+1513 VSGTAWYAAAV

-1585 YGNGWVEGSSKTVF
+1585 YGNGWVEGSSKMVF

-1629 ANQIAWPDNPETFW
+1629 ANQIVWPDNPETFW
-1643 GYLTIQ
+1643 GYLAIQ

-1661 DGVHETQT
+1661 DGIHETQT

>member
-13 CGLMVLV
+13 CGLMVLA
-20 MALGLLPTSI
+20 MALSLLPTSI
-30 LAADTRSVTDNAIKN
+30 LAADTRSVTENAIKN
-45 GSFEQPEFNNM
+45 GSFEEPAFHDKNS
-56 NAPQWA
+56 PQWP
-62 ANLVPDWHTTA
+62 ANNVPDWDTTA
-73 SDQKI
+73 SDQLI
-78 EFGSTRKDGTVP
+78 EFGSRRNGKDAPQLTGVDKTIP
-90 HIVGNPNLQDSG
+90 DGS
-102 CQFAELNADEESTLY
+102 QFAELNADEESTLY

-136 RMGVDQMAVI
+136 REGVDHMALI
-146 IGPKQSQIDPATGE
+146 IGPKQNF
-160 RIDVDPAKP
+160 DPAKP
-169 SENGRDQ
+169 SEDGRDQ
-176 FMRMTYWVRQ
+176 FMRMTDWVSQ
-186 HASNLNVGIPQT
+186 HASGMADM

-211 AANGG
+211 AKNGR
-216 FQNDIGDAF
+216 FENDIGDAF

-254 NSSDY
+254 KSSAY
-259 AAGKLAYSCRYAV
+259 AAGNLAYSCRYAV
-272 PDGQNQTV
+272 PDGQTKTV
-280 FAFCSYSAAGG
+280 FAFCSYSAAT
-291 STQGNLI
+291 SDKTLGNLI

-353 VEPENGD
+353 VKPKDSN

-370 QTQNGL
+370 QTAKGL
-376 EKEFISAASSSWDK
+376 EQVFIPVTDQGWSEEGD
-390 VDRTYTYVHRVEEP
+390 TYTYEHRVKEP

-409 VFVKKPMVIYEANG
+409 VFVKKPMVIYEAKG
-423 GNLYTH
+423 GDRYIY
-429 GDNRTNAVSFAQ
+429 GDNGTNAVSFAPQ
-441 QAGSGGT
+441 VSGDGSTTARG
-448 LKEREPY
+448 PY
-455 TAQAAT
+455 ESKAAT
-461 TTKDGWRFDGWL
+461 TAKDGWKFDGWL
-473 LPQKNKVLPAVHTV
+473 LPRKNKVLPAVHTV
-487 KYDTVSGT
+487 SYDAERET
-495 FTFTADDGKNETLQ
+495 FTFAANGETTELE

-521 RQRFVTASRMK
+521 RQRFVTASRVKDKDGM
-532 ENGTVSDNIQENTAC
+532 VSADIQENTAC
-547 GSITVTSDGS
+547 GSITVTSDGA
-557 AVETETTE
+557 AVKTETTE

-575 EKITATAEAKQG
+575 EKITATATAKNG
-587 YCFIGWYQQVDG
+587 YRFVGWYQQLDG
-599 KYELVSSKSTHSY
+599 DTYQFVSNQATY
-612 TVSREGVQTIYAR
+612 TYTAKAEGVQTIYAR

-633 YRWASVDAGKCPPEE
+633 YQWASVAAGKCPPEE
-648 LLDKNNL
+648 QLNANKI
-655 SRPEDGTVIDGGTY
+655 SHPKDGTVIDGGTY
-669 YISKDFIKG
+669 YISKDLKIGK
-678 VTTIDGTVTKDGRTV
+678 TIDGTVKKDGRTV

-706 EDGSNGTGDDIV
+706 EDGSSGNDVDIV
-718 IRETELIN
+718 IRETELIK

-749 QFADNTRWSPSG
+749 QFADNNRWSPSG
-761 SFEQTENYYR
+761 SFAQTENHYR
-771 GESVTAAGKP
+771 GESVTAQAEP
-781 AHNQTMD
+781 ARNQTTD
-788 GKDVLVTDN
+788 EEGNPIDVLVTGK
-797 VTLYGK
+797 VTLYGA
-803 WSFDGWKRN
+803 WSFKGWKHSDNENMIAAGN
-812 DTKDTVTAGDGFD
+812 DFD
-825 MPGNDVT
+825 MPGKDLT

-856 SDPKYASYDYAA
+856 GDPKYARYDYAA

-875 GLNTPTG
+875 GLKAPSTG

-892 ELPDETKISDDKYF
+892 ELPAGTEIPDDKYF
-906 SGWSIV
+906 AGWSLV
-912 DPTNADLGTIETQDP
+912 DPATEKDVNAIQTQDP

-934 YLGITEDKQEVT
+934 KLGITKKGQEVT
-946 LYAVYKNKGVA
+946 LYAVYKDKGVA

-974 SGSFTVQNGIV
+974 SGSFTVRGSAV
-985 DNKTVFSTAAPR
+985 DGKTVSSTATPR
-997 DGYHFVGWYEKK
+997 EGYHFVGWYEK
-1009 SDGSLTKATDGNGN
+1009 GALTPVSTDAT
-1023 VITGAAL
+1023 L
-1030 TVTSN
+1030 TVTTA
-1035 MMQAKLDSLTMSRE
+1035 MMQAKLDLLTK
-1049 ENRTPV
+1049 NGTPVV
-1055 LVVRYVA
+1055 LVVHYVA
-1062 VFARDSFTVQFDG
+1062 VFARDSFTVNFDG
-1075 NGNNVTGAMEPQKFH
+1075 NGDDKEATMKPQTFPA
-1090 DPDSEDQPTILRKNA
+1090 PDSEEQLTTLRKNE
-1105 FTRPGYVFTGWA
+1105 FKRPGYVFTGWA
-1117 EYPTREDGQGR
+1117 EYPTREVGQEER
-1128 IYADEASFAEVTTY
+1128 IYADEAPFAEVTIY
-1142 RGAQIGNGK
+1142 RGVKIEDGG

-1169 TPEPTSLGTVK
+1169 TPEPTSLGTVE
-1180 LNGTAAKGND
+1180 LNPTESNELDPQDGM
-1190 TITVQ
+1190 VS
-1195 EGTVYEQLNP
+1195 ESLNP
-1205 ETGEVQGATAVP
+1205 ETGTARGATAVP
-1217 GKGSVFVGWYDA
+1217 GEGSVFVGWYDA
-1229 QDTERR
+1229 QDTERENS
-1235 HPLTDS
+1235 LTDGK
-1241 TTYTPGKDS
+1241 TYTPEKDL
-1250 SGRYQDGS
+1250 SGRYRDGS

-1266 QYVLHYVANATD
+1266 QYVLRYDANGGT
-1278 AAGTMEDQTFPH
+1278 GTMEDQTFPH
-1290 GQAYPLKKCA
+1290 GQAHPLEKCA
-1300 FSREGYRFVG
+1300 FSREGYSFVG
-1310 WATEK
+1310 WATEQK
-1315 EGEVKYEDQKSIKL
+1315 GKVEYEDQTNIKL
-1329 DEEFQNLTN
+1329 DKEFPNLKDDN
-1338 DNEKVYLYAV
+1338 DEATLYAV
-1348 WQEQSVT
+1348 WREQRVT
-1355 LSYEPNDAELG
+1355 FSYESNDTELG
-1366 SVSKAS
+1366 TVSKAS
-1372 ETVAAVTGTAKGSTA
+1372 ETIGAVNGKPTGSTA
-1387 QAKSGARFDGWYS
+1387 QAKSGAKFDGWYS
-1400 ADGTLLSTD
+1400 ADGTLLSTE

-1415 RKAGTVWQGTTYYAH
+1415 KADGAVWQGTTYYAH

-1501 TQNLTKDNAYSD
+1501 AQNLTKDNAYSD
-1513 VPDTAWYSTAV
+1513 VSDTAWYAAAV

-1629 ANQIAWPDNPETFW
+1629 ANQIVWPDNPETFW
-1643 GYLTIQ
+1643 GYLAIQ

>member
-1 MDIKG
+1 
-6 DWKKRAV
+6 
-13 CGLMVLV
+13 MVLV
-20 MALGLLPTSI
+20 MALSLLPTSI

-45 GSFEQPEFNNM
+45 GSFEQPAFDNM

-62 ANLVPDWHTTA
+62 ADLVPDWHTTA

-78 EFGSTRKDGTVP
+78 EFGSTRKTGTVP

-136 RMGVDQMAVI
+136 RSGIDRMALI
-146 IGPKQSQIDPATGE
+146 IGPKQS
-160 RIDVDPAKP
+160 VDPAKP
-169 SENGRDQ
+169 SEDGRDQ
-176 FMRMTYWVRQ
+176 FMRMTDWVRQ
-186 HASNLNVGIPQT
+186 HASNLNVGIPRT

-216 FQNDIGDAF
+216 FQNDIGDSAF

-244 SNTAWGNYGT
+244 NNNAWGNYGT
-254 NSSDY
+254 NSSAY
-259 AAGKLAYSCRYAV
+259 AAGNLAYSCRYAV
-272 PDGQNQTV
+272 PDGQRETV
-280 FAFCSYSAAGG
+280 FAFCSYSAAT
-291 STQGNLI
+291 SDKTLGNLI

-319 FIGVPTGNV
+319 FIGVPTGDKG
-328 SEYYPIGSSMS
+328 SEYYEIGSSMR

-353 VEPENGD
+353 VEPKDSD

-423 GNLYTH
+423 GNRYTY
-429 GDNRTNAVSFAQ
+429 GDNGTNAVSFAPQ
-441 QAGSGGT
+441 VNGDGST
-448 LKEREPY
+448 TERAPY
-455 TAQAAT
+455 DSQEAT
-461 TTKDGWRFDGWL
+461 PAKDGWRFDGWL
-473 LPQKNKVLPAVHTV
+473 LARKNKVLPAVHTV
-487 KYDTVSGT
+487 SYDTENET
-495 FTFTADDGKNETLQ
+495 FTFTADDGTNETLQ

-521 RQRFVTASRMK
+521 RQRFVTASRVK
-532 ENGTVSDNIQENTAC
+532 EKGTVSDNIRENTEC
-547 GSITVTSDGS
+547 GSITVGKSDGS
-557 AVETETTE
+557 TVTTETNE

-575 EKITATAEAKQG
+575 EKITATATAKEG
-587 YCFIGWYQQVDG
+587 YCFIGWYQKLDG
-599 KYELVSSKSTHSY
+599 DTYQFVSNQETY
-612 TVSREGVQTIYAR
+612 TYTAKAEGVQTIYAR

-633 YRWASVDAGKCPPEE
+633 YQWAETPNECPTEEE
-648 LLDKNNL
+648 LNAARKTL
-655 SRPEDGTVIDGGTY
+655 PATATVMDGDNYPISTDYKANETSIPGT
-669 YISKDFIKG
+669 KQENG
-678 VTTIDGTVTKDGRTV
+678 VTVY
-693 PGKWVFTGWHDGK
+693 GKWTFSGWRD
-706 EDGSNGTGDDIV
+706 EQNQ
-718 IRETELIN
+718 IREVNLVNIRGN
-726 VTGDR
+726 R

-739 IPEKEHTLTY
+739 MPNTRFTLTY
-749 QFADNTRWSPSG
+749 QVAENGSWTPSNLSAPADEKQYFR
-761 SFEQTENYYR
+761 TEP
-771 GESVTAAGKP
+771 VTAANAPTYTQGELYVDQ
-781 AHNQTMD
+781 N
-788 GKDVLVTDN
+788 L
-797 VTLYGK
+797 TLKGT
-803 WSFDGWKRN
+803 WTFGGWKRS
-812 DTKDTVTAGDGFD
+812 DTGATVEANGKFE

-832 LTGQWEFTPYTYTV
+832 LTGQWSFVPDTYTV
-846 VYDTGDGKPI
+846 SYDLNGGAGTAPLRHD
-856 SDPKYASYDYAA
+856 SYDYSA
-868 LLGSSKP
+868 LPDKTGCVKAS
-875 GLNTPTG
+875 G
-882 IPFGASIELM
+882 IPFGASIKLRDFDGNAPEG
-892 ELPDETKISDDKYF
+892 TYF
-906 SGWSIV
+906 AGWSIEKPIS
-912 DPTNADLGTIETQDP
+912 DNLGTIQTQGPGAVVDNETLQ
-927 GDSVGYR
+927 
-934 YLGITEDKQEVT
+934 ITKNGSHHVT
-946 LYAVYKNKGVA
+946 LYAVYKPVGTA
-957 TVDFAV
+957 TVEFDATPAEGGTV
-963 NDSNWGDVDTK
+963 SLR
-974 SGSFTVQNGIV
+974 SGSFTVTGSNVTGV
-985 DNKTVFSTAAPR
+985 DVVSTAEPKA
-997 DGYHFVGWYEKK
+997 GWHFVGWYEK
-1009 SDGSLTKATDGNGN
+1009 SDDGKLKPVSASAINDAT
-1023 VITGAAL
+1023 L
-1030 TVTSN
+1030 TVTAA
-1035 MMQAKLDSLTMSRE
+1035 MMRAKLDSLT
-1049 ENRTPV
+1049 ENGTPV
-1055 LVVRYVA
+1055 HEVRYVA
-1062 VFARDSFTVQFDG
+1062 VFEPNTFTVCFDANGGEGSMG
-1075 NGNNVTGAMEPQKFH
+1075 NQTFGGANSPRNLTKNVFSKA
-1090 DPDSEDQPTILRKNA
+1090 
-1105 FTRPGYVFTGWA
+1105 GYEFVGWA
-1117 EYPTREDGQGR
+1117 EYSNGTGTIYRDG
-1128 IYADEASFAEVTTY
+1128 ALFENVTTY
-1142 RGAQIGNGK
+1142 QGNQIKNEN
-1151 TITLYAQWKKLP
+1151 TITLYAQWREIEH
-1163 DVTIFY
+1163 VTITY
-1169 TPEPTSLGTVK
+1169 TAFPDSLGSVA
-1180 LNGTAAKGND
+1180 LNTNIEEAVQND
-1190 TITVQ
+1190 LAVQ
-1195 EGTVYEQLNP
+1195 SKIIYEKVNP
-1205 ETGEVQGATAVP
+1205 ETGKIVGATATVNS
-1217 GKGSVFVGWYDA
+1217 GSVFEGWYND
-1229 QDTERR
+1229 
-1235 HPLTDS
+1235 LTKKNVGNS
-1241 TTYTPGKDS
+1241 EAFVPQQQN
-1250 SGRYQDGS
+1250 GRYVSAS
-1258 YVALFRLK
+1258 YVARFRP
-1266 QYVLHYVANATD
+1266 YRYTLHYDANG
-1278 AAGTMEDQTFPH
+1278 GTGKMDDQIFQH
-1290 GQAYPLKKCA
+1290 GQILPLNDCTY
-1300 FSREGYRFVG
+1300 SREGYDFMGWSMSADNVKKFDNKAEVG
-1310 WATEK
+1310 FSSLLQTSDEPKDNAEAT
-1315 EGEVKYEDQKSIKL
+1315 
-1329 DEEFQNLTN
+1329 
-1338 DNEKVYLYAV
+1338 LYAV
-1348 WQEQSVT
+1348 WQERDVT
-1355 LSYEPNDAELG
+1355 LNYASSDESLG
-1366 SVSKAS
+1366 TVSKAS
-1372 ETVAAVTGTAKGSTA
+1372 ETIWAVNGTSAGSTA

-1415 RKAGTVWQGTTYYAH
+1415 REAGAVWQGTTYYAH
-1430 FSAKRSPS
+1430 FSAKRRPS

-1443 AKPDETKPTLAPIP
+1443 AKPDETKPALAPIP

-1669 AKRENRDW
+1669 VKRENRDW

>member
-13 CGLMVLV
+13 CGLMVLA
-20 MALGLLPTSI
+20 MALSLLPTSI

-45 GSFEQPEFNNM
+45 GSFEQPVFDDKPS
-56 NAPQWA
+56 PQWP
-62 ANLVPDWHTTA
+62 ANQVPDWHTTA
-73 SDQKI
+73 SDHLI
-78 EFGSTRKDGTVP
+78 EFGSSRNGNDAPQLTGYDKTIPDG
-90 HIVGNPNLQDSG
+90 H
-102 CQFAELNADEESTLY
+102 QFAELNADEESTLY

-136 RMGVDQMAVI
+136 REGDDHMALI
-146 IGPKQSQIDPATGE
+146 IGPKQDE
-160 RIDVDPAKP
+160 KP
-169 SENGRDQ
+169 DKPNKAGKDQ
-176 FMRMTYWVRQ
+176 FMRMTDWVKS
-186 HASNLNVGIPQT
+186 HAEKLGVNIPVT

-254 NSSDY
+254 KSPAY
-259 AAGKLAYSCRYAV
+259 AAGNLAYSCRYAV
-272 PDGQNQTV
+272 PDGQTETV
-280 FAFCSYSAAGG
+280 FAFCSYSAAT
-291 STQGNLI
+291 SDKTLGNLI

-319 FIGVPTGNV
+319 YIGVSTGDEG
-328 SEYYPIGSSMS
+328 SEYYEIGSSMS

-353 VEPENGD
+353 VKPKDSN

-370 QTQNGL
+370 QTAKGL
-376 EKEFISAASSSWDK
+376 EQVFIPVTDKEEWGEEGD
-390 VDRTYTYVHRVEEP
+390 TYTYEHRVEEP

-423 GNLYTH
+423 GEYTH
-429 GDNRTNAVSFAQ
+429 GDNGTNAVSFAQ
-441 QAGSGGT
+441 QAGSDGT
-448 LKEREPY
+448 LTPRDPY

-461 TTKDGWRFDGWL
+461 TTKDGWKFDGWL
-473 LPQKNKVLPAVHTV
+473 LPRKHKVLPAVHTV
-487 KYDTVSGT
+487 SYDAESET
-495 FTFTADDGKNETLQ
+495 FTFTANGETTELE
-509 SGGATLIAQWKW
+509 SVGATLIAQWKW
-521 RQRFVTASRMK
+521 RQRFVTASRVK
-532 ENGTVSDNIQENTAC
+532 DENGKVSADFRENTDC
-547 GSITVTSDGS
+547 GTVEIVGNVGESVANNPAAKDYFASASERVTVT
-557 AVETETTE
+557 A
-565 AVTDYYSQAN
+565 AAN
-575 EKITATAEAKQG
+575 AG
-587 YCFIGWYQQVDG
+587 YEFMGWYQQVDG
-599 KYELVSSKSTHSY
+599 NKYELVSSKPTHSY
-612 TVSREGVQTIYAR
+612 NVSREGVQTIYAR

-633 YRWASVDAGKCPPEE
+633 YQWTSEDAGKCPPKEQ
-648 LLDKNNL
+648 LDANKISL
-655 SRPEDGTVIDGGTY
+655 PEAGTVIDGGTY
-669 YISKDFIKG
+669 YISKDLEIGK
-678 VTTIDGTVTKDGRTV
+678 TIDGTVTKDDRTV
-693 PGKWVFTGWHDGK
+693 PGKWVFTGWRD
-706 EDGSNGTGDDIV
+706 ENND
-718 IRETELIN
+718 IRETELIK

-739 IPEKEHTLTY
+739 EPEAEHSLSY
-749 QFADNTRWSPSG
+749 QFADSGSWSPSG
-761 SFEQTENYYR
+761 SFAQTEEHYR
-771 GESVTAAGKP
+771 GESVTAQAEP
-781 AHNQTMD
+781 ARNQTTD
-788 GKDVLVTDN
+788 EKGNPIDVLATGN
-797 VTLYGK
+797 VTLYGD
-803 WSFDGWKRN
+803 WSFNGWKRSDN
-812 DTKDTVTAGDGFD
+812 DSTIAAGRGFN
-825 MPGNDVT
+825 MPGKDLT

-868 LLGSSKP
+868 LLGSSKS
-875 GLNTPTG
+875 GLNASSTDIG

-892 ELPDETKISDDKYF
+892 ELPAGTEIPDDKYF
-906 SGWSIV
+906 AGWSLTNPKDKTDVQINAL
-912 DPTNADLGTIETQDP
+912 PTQSP
-927 GDSVGYR
+927 GIFVNDRDFEVGNS
-934 YLGITEDKQEVT
+934 GEQVT
-946 LYAVYKNKGVA
+946 LYAIYKTYDVA
-957 TVDFAV
+957 TVEFDAETGGSV
-963 NDSNWGDVDTK
+963 TSR
-974 SGSFTVQNGIV
+974 SGSFNVKDGDVLQEQRV
-985 DNKTVFSTAAPR
+985 SSTATPR
-997 DGYHFVGWYEKK
+997 EGYHFVGWYEK
-1009 SDGSLTKATDGNGN
+1009 DAQGELSLVSKDAT
-1023 VITGAAL
+1023 L
-1030 TVTSN
+1030 TVTSD
-1035 MMQAKLDSLTMSRE
+1035 MMQAKLKPLAESRG

-1055 LVVRYVA
+1055 HVVRYIA
-1062 VFARDSFTVQFDG
+1062 VFARNSFTVEFDR
-1075 NGNNVTGAMEPQKFH
+1075 NGDDVTGEMPPQTFH
-1090 DPDSEDQPTILRKNA
+1090 DPKSKDQPTMLRKNE

-1117 EYPTREDGQGR
+1117 ELENGQGR
-1128 IYADEASFAEVTTY
+1128 IYADEAPFAEVTIY
-1142 RGAQIGNGK
+1142 RGVEIKNRD

-1169 TPEPTSLGTVK
+1169 TPEPTSLGTVE
-1180 LNGTAAKGND
+1180 LNPTESNELDPQDGM
-1190 TITVQ
+1190 VS
-1195 EGTVYEQLNP
+1195 ESLNP
-1205 ETGEVQGATAVP
+1205 ETGTARGATAVP
-1217 GKGSVFVGWYDA
+1217 GEGSVFVGWYDA
-1229 QDTERR
+1229 KDTEREN
-1235 HPLTDS
+1235 PLTDS
-1241 TTYTPGKDS
+1241 MTYTPEKNS
-1250 SGRYQDGS
+1250 SSKRYQDGS

-1266 QYVLHYVANATD
+1266 QYVLHYDANGGT
-1278 AAGTMEDQTFPH
+1278 GTMEDQTFPH
-1290 GQAYPLKKCA
+1290 GQAHPLKKCA

-1310 WATEK
+1310 WATESTGK
-1315 EGEVKYEDQKSIKL
+1315 VKYEDQKSIKL

-1348 WQEQSVT
+1348 WEEQSVT

-1372 ETVAAVTGTAKGSTA
+1372 ETVDAVTGTAKGSIA
-1387 QAKSGARFDGWYS
+1387 QPKSGARFDGWYS

-1409 LTFVPT
+1409 LKFVPT
-1415 RKAGTVWQGTTYYAH
+1415 RADGAVWQGTTYYAH

-1501 TQNLTKDNAYSD
+1501 MQNLTKDNAYSD
-1513 VPDTAWYSTAV
+1513 VSDTAWYAAAV

-1629 ANQIAWPDNPETFW
+1629 ANQIVWPDNPETFW
-1643 GYLTIQ
+1643 GYLAIQ

>member
-13 CGLMVLV
+13 CGLMVLA
-20 MALGLLPTSI
+20 MALSLLPTSI

-45 GSFEQPEFNNM
+45 GSFEEPAFHDKSS
-56 NAPQWA
+56 PQWD
-62 ANLVPDWHTTA
+62 ANNVPDWSTTA
-73 SDQKI
+73 SDQLI
-78 EFGSTRKDGTVP
+78 EFGSTRKNGTVP
-90 HIVGNPNLQDSG
+90 HIVGEPNLQDSG
-102 CQFAELNADEESTLY
+102 CQFAELNAKEESTLY
-117 QYATTVG
+117 QYAETVG

-136 RMGVDQMAVI
+136 RDGVDQMAVI
-146 IGPKQSQIDPATGE
+146 IGPKQAF
-160 RIDVDPAKP
+160 DPAKP
-169 SENGRDQ
+169 SADGKDQ
-176 FMRMTYWVRQ
+176 FMRMTDWVRL
-186 HASNLNVGIPQT
+186 HESNLKVDIPRT

-211 AANGG
+211 DANGG

-254 NSSDY
+254 KSSAY
-259 AAGKLAYSCRYAV
+259 AAGNLAYSCRYAV
-272 PDGQNQTV
+272 PDGQAKTV
-280 FAFCSYSAAGG
+280 FAFCSYSATGG
-291 STQGNLI
+291 STCGNLI
-298 DNIHFSLYQTI
+298 DNIHFRLYQTI

-319 FIGVPTGNV
+319 YIGVSTGDEDESV
-328 SEYYPIGSSMS
+328 LYKIDDKMR
-339 ELVVANGSTIKVKA
+339 ELVVADGSTITVQA
-353 VEPENGD
+353 VEPDND

-376 EKEFISAASSSWDK
+376 KKEFIPATSPSWDK
-390 VDRTYTYVHRVEEP
+390 VDRTYTYEHPVEEP

-423 GNLYTH
+423 GDQYTH
-429 GDNRTNAVSFAQ
+429 GDNGTNAVSFAQ
-441 QAGSGGT
+441 QVSDDGSKT
-448 LKEREPY
+448 ERLPY
-455 TAQAAT
+455 ESQEAT
-461 TTKDGWRFDGWL
+461 TKTRDGWRFDGWL
-473 LPQKNKVLPAVHTV
+473 LARKEKVLPAVHTV
-487 KYDTVSGT
+487 SYDTASET
-495 FTFTADDGKNETLQ
+495 FTFTADDGTKETLE

-521 RQRFVTASRMK
+521 RQRFVTASRVK
-532 ENGTVSDNIQENTAC
+532 DADGKVSADFRENTECGTVEIVGNEGESVANNPAAKDYFASASERV
-547 GSITVTSDGS
+547 TVT
-557 AVETETTE
+557 A
-565 AVTDYYSQAN
+565 AAN
-575 EKITATAEAKQG
+575 AG
-587 YCFIGWYQQVDG
+587 YEFIGWYQQVDG
-599 KYELVSSKSTHSY
+599 KKYELVSSEPTHSY

-633 YRWASVDAGKCPPEE
+633 YQWASVAAGKCPQNTP
-648 LLDKNNL
+648 DPP
-655 SRPEDGTVIDGGTY
+655 SPGTVIDGGTY
-669 YISKDFIKG
+669 YISKDFIKDK
-678 VTTIDGTVTKDGRTV
+678 TTIDGTVTKDGRTV

-706 EDGSNGTGDDIV
+706 EDGSSGNDVDIV
-718 IRETELIN
+718 IRETELIK

-761 SFEQTENYYR
+761 SFELTENYYR
-771 GESVTAAGKP
+771 GESVTAQAEP
-781 AHNQTMD
+781 DRNQTTD
-788 GKDVLVTDN
+788 EEGNPIDVLVTGN
-797 VTLYGK
+797 VTLYGD
-803 WSFDGWKRN
+803 WSFNGWKRSDN
-812 DTKDTVTAGDGFD
+812 DSTIAAGRGFN
-825 MPGNDVT
+825 MPGKDLT

-846 VYDTGDGKPI
+846 VYDTGDGMPI

-868 LLGSSKP
+868 LLGSSKS
-875 GLNTPTG
+875 GLNAPTG
-882 IPFGASIELM
+882 IPFGASIKLM
-892 ELPDETKISDDKYF
+892 ELPDGTEIPDDKYF
-906 SGWSIV
+906 AGWSLV
-912 DPTNADLGTIETQDP
+912 KPENNLSTIETQAP

-934 YLGITEDKQEVT
+934 KLGITENGQEVK
-946 LYAVYKNKGVA
+946 LYAVYKNKDVA

-963 NDSNWGDVDTK
+963 NDSNWGDVDPK

-985 DNKTVFSTAAPR
+985 DNKTVFSEATPR
-997 DGYHFVGWYEKK
+997 EGYHFVGWYEKK
-1009 SDGSLTKATDGNGN
+1009 SDGGLTEVKDENGN
-1023 VITGAAL
+1023 WITDAKL
-1030 TVTSN
+1030 TVTSD
-1035 MMQAKLDSLTMSRE
+1035 MMQEKLNSLTE
-1049 ENRTPV
+1049 K
-1055 LVVRYVA
+1055 LVVHYVA
-1062 VFARDSFTVQFDG
+1062 VFARDSFTVEFDPNVALDAEG
-1075 NGNNVTGAMEPQKFH
+1075 KSDVTGEMPPQKFH
-1090 DPDSEDQPTILRKNA
+1090 DPKSKNQPTMLRKNA
-1105 FTRPGYVFTGWA
+1105 FTRPGYEFTGWA
-1117 EYPTREDGQGR
+1117 EYPNRGKGR
-1128 IYADEASFAEVTTY
+1128 FYADEASFAEVTIY
-1142 RGAQIGNGK
+1142 QGNKIVDGG
-1151 TITLYAQWKKLP
+1151 TITLYAQWERLA

-1169 TPEPTSLGTVK
+1169 TPEPTSLGTVE
-1180 LNGTAAKGND
+1180 LNPTESNELDPQDGM
-1190 TITVQ
+1190 VS
-1195 EGTVYEQLNP
+1195 ESLNP
-1205 ETGEVQGATAVP
+1205 ETGTARGATAVP
-1217 GKGSVFVGWYDA
+1217 GEGSVFVGWYDA
-1229 QDTERR
+1229 QDTERENS
-1235 HPLTDS
+1235 LTDGK
-1241 TTYTPGKDS
+1241 TYTPEKDL
-1250 SGRYQDGS
+1250 SGRYRDGS

-1266 QYVLHYVANATD
+1266 QYVLRYDANGGT
-1278 AAGTMEDQTFPH
+1278 GTMEDQTFPH
-1290 GQAYPLKKCA
+1290 GQAHPLEKCA
-1300 FSREGYRFVG
+1300 FSREGYSFVG
-1310 WATEK
+1310 WATEQK
-1315 EGEVKYEDQKSIKL
+1315 GKVEYEDQTNIKL
-1329 DEEFQNLTN
+1329 DKEFPNLKDDN
-1338 DNEKVYLYAV
+1338 DEATLYAV
-1348 WQEQSVT
+1348 WREQSVT

-1366 SVSKAS
+1366 SVSSAS
-1372 ETVAAVTGTAKGSTA
+1372 ETVDAVTGTAKGSTA
-1387 QAKSGARFDGWYS
+1387 QPKSGARFDGWYS
-1400 ADGTLLSTD
+1400 ADGALLSKE

-1415 RKAGTVWQGTTYYAH
+1415 KKDGAVWQGTTYYAH

-1501 TQNLTKDNAYSD
+1501 MQNLTKDNAYSD
-1513 VPDTAWYSTAV
+1513 VSGTAWYAAAV

-1643 GYLTIQ
+1643 GYLAIQ

>member
-13 CGLMVLV
+13 CGLMVLA
-20 MALGLLPTSI
+20 MALSLLPTSI
-30 LAADTRSVTDNAIKN
+30 LAADTRSVTENAIKN
-45 GSFEQPEFNNM
+45 GSFEEPAFHDKNS
-56 NAPQWA
+56 PQWP
-62 ANLVPDWHTTA
+62 ANNVPDWDTTA
-73 SDQKI
+73 SDQLI
-78 EFGSTRKDGTVP
+78 EFGSRRNGKDAPQLTGVDKTIP
-90 HIVGNPNLQDSG
+90 DGS
-102 CQFAELNADEESTLY
+102 QFAELNADEESTLY

-136 RMGVDQMAVI
+136 REGDDHMALI
-146 IGPKQSQIDPATGE
+146 IGPKQDE
-160 RIDVDPAKP
+160 KP
-169 SENGRDQ
+169 DKPNKAGKDQ
-176 FMRMTYWVRQ
+176 FMRMTDWVKS
-186 HASNLNVGIPQT
+186 HAEKLGVNIPVT

-254 NSSDY
+254 KSSAY
-259 AAGKLAYSCRYAV
+259 AAGNLAYSCRYAV
-272 PDGQNQTV
+272 PDGQTKTV
-280 FAFCSYSAAGG
+280 FAFCSYSAAT
-291 STQGNLI
+291 SNKTLGNLI

-319 FIGVPTGNV
+319 FIGVPTGDKG
-328 SEYYPIGSSMS
+328 SEYYEIGSSMS

-353 VEPENGD
+353 VEPQDSN

-370 QTQNGL
+370 QTAKGL
-376 EKEFISAASSSWDK
+376 EQVFIPVTDKEEWGEEDG
-390 VDRTYTYVHRVEEP
+390 TYTYVHRVEEP

-409 VFVKKPMVIYEANG
+409 VFVKKPMVIYEAKG
-423 GNLYTH
+423 GDRYIY
-429 GDNRTNAVSFAQ
+429 GDNGTNAVSFAQ
-441 QAGSGGT
+441 QAGSDGALT
-448 LKEREPY
+448 PRDPY
-455 TAQAAT
+455 TAQAAE

-473 LPQKNKVLPAVHTV
+473 LPQNDKVLPAVHTV
-487 KYDTVSGT
+487 SYDTASET
-495 FTFTADDGKNETLQ
+495 FIFTAADGTNETLH

-521 RQRFVTASRMK
+521 RQRFVTASCVK
-532 ENGTVSDNIQENTAC
+532 ENGTVSADIRENTAC

-557 AVETETTE
+557 PVTTETTE
-565 AVTDYYSQAN
+565 AVTDYFSQAN
-575 EKITATAEAKQG
+575 EKITATATAKEG
-587 YCFIGWYQQVDG
+587 YIFIGWYQQLDG
-599 KYELVSSKSTHSY
+599 DTYQFVSNQATY
-612 TVSREGVQTIYAR
+612 TYTAKAEGVQTIYAR

-633 YRWASVDAGKCPPEE
+633 YQWASVDAGKCPPNTPE
-648 LLDKNNL
+648 LP
-655 SRPEDGTVIDGGTY
+655 SPGTVIDGGTY
-669 YISKDFIKG
+669 YISKDFIKDK
-678 VTTIDGTVTKDGRTV
+678 TTIDGTVKKDGRTV

-706 EDGSNGTGDDIV
+706 EDGSSGNDVDIV
-718 IRETELIN
+718 IRVTELIN

-739 IPEKEHTLTY
+739 EPEAEHSLSY
-749 QFADNTRWSPSG
+749 QFADSGSWSPSG
-761 SFEQTENYYR
+761 SLAQTEEHYR
-771 GESVTAAGKP
+771 GESVTAKAEP
-781 AHNQTMD
+781 ARNQTTD
-788 GKDVLVTDN
+788 GKDVLATDD
-797 VTLYGK
+797 VTLYGA
-803 WSFDGWKRN
+803 WSFKGWQRSDDN
-812 DTKDTVTAGDGFD
+812 EGIIAAGSEFN
-825 MPGNDVT
+825 MPGNDLT

-856 SDPKYASYDYAA
+856 SDPKYARYDYAA

-875 GLNTPTG
+875 GLKAPSTG

-892 ELPDETKISDDKYF
+892 ELPDGTEIPDDKYF
-906 SGWSIV
+906 AGWSIV
-912 DPTNADLGTIETQDP
+912 DPTNADLSTIETQDP
-927 GDSVGYR
+927 GDSVGFR
-934 YLGITEDKQEVT
+934 KLKVTENGQEVK
-946 LYAVYKNKGVA
+946 LYAVYKNKDVA

-963 NDSNWGDVDTK
+963 NNSNWGDVNPK
-974 SGSFTVQNGIV
+974 SGSFTVQGNVVEG
-985 DNKTVFSTAAPR
+985 NTVSSTAAPR
-997 DGYHFVGWYEKK
+997 EGYHFVGWYEK
-1009 SDGSLTKATDGNGN
+1009 DAQGELSLVSKDAT
-1023 VITGAAL
+1023 L
-1030 TVTSN
+1030 TVTSD
-1035 MMQAKLDSLTMSRE
+1035 MMQAKLKPLAESRG

-1055 LVVRYVA
+1055 HVVRYIA
-1062 VFARDSFTVQFDG
+1062 VFARNSFTVEFDR
-1075 NGNNVTGAMEPQKFH
+1075 NGDDVTGEIPPQKFH
-1090 DPDSEDQPTILRKNA
+1090 DSKSKDQPTMLRKNA

-1117 EYPTREDGQGR
+1117 ELENGQGR
-1128 IYADEASFAEVTTY
+1128 IYADEAPFAEVTIY
-1142 RGAQIGNGK
+1142 RGVEIKNRD
-1151 TITLYAQWKKLP
+1151 TITLYTQWKKLP

-1180 LNGTAAKGND
+1180 LNPTESNELDPQDGM
-1190 TITVQ
+1190 VS
-1195 EGTVYEQLNP
+1195 ESLNP
-1205 ETGEVQGATAVP
+1205 ETGTARGATAVP
-1217 GKGSVFVGWYDA
+1217 GEGSVFVGWYDA
-1229 QDTERR
+1229 QDTERSNL
-1235 HPLTDS
+1235 LTGS
-1241 TTYTPGKDS
+1241 TAYTPEKDL
-1250 SGRYQDGS
+1250 SGRYRDGS

-1266 QYVLHYVANATD
+1266 QYVLHYDANGGTD
-1278 AAGTMEDQTFPH
+1278 TMENQTFPH
-1290 GQAYPLKKCA
+1290 GQAHPLEKCA

-1310 WATEK
+1310 WATESTGK
-1315 EGEVKYEDQKSIKL
+1315 VKYEDQESIKL
-1329 DEEFQNLTN
+1329 EEEFPNLKDDN
-1338 DNEKVYLYAV
+1338 DEVTLYAV
-1348 WQEQSVT
+1348 WKEQSVT
-1355 LSYEPNDAELG
+1355 IGYEPNDAELG
-1366 SVSKAS
+1366 SVSSAS
-1372 ETVAAVTGTAKGSTA
+1372 ETVDAVTGTAKGSIA
-1387 QAKSGARFDGWYS
+1387 QPKSGARFDGWYS
-1400 ADGTLLSTD
+1400 ADGTLLSKE

-1415 RKAGTVWQGTTYYAH
+1415 KKDGAVWQGTTYYAR

-1501 TQNLTKDNAYSD
+1501 AQNLTKDNACSD
-1513 VPDTAWYSTAV
+1513 VSGTAWYAAAV

-1629 ANQIAWPDNPETFW
+1629 ANQIVWPDNPETFW
-1643 GYLTIQ
+1643 GYLAIQ

>member
-13 CGLMVLV
+13 CGLMVLA
-20 MALGLLPTSI
+20 MALSLLPTSI
-30 LAADTRSVTDNAIKN
+30 LAADTRSVTENAIKN
-45 GSFEQPEFNNM
+45 GSFEEPAFHDKNS
-56 NAPQWA
+56 PQWPA
-62 ANLVPDWHTTA
+62 KEVPDWDTTA
-73 SDQKI
+73 SDRKI
-78 EFGSTRKDGTVP
+78 EFGSRRNGKDAPQLMGDQTIP
-90 HIVGNPNLQDSG
+90 DGS
-102 CQFAELNADEESTLY
+102 QFAELNADEESTLY
-117 QYATTVG
+117 QYAETVG

-136 RMGVDQMAVI
+136 REGDDHMALI
-146 IGPKQSQIDPATGE
+146 IGPKQDE
-160 RIDVDPAKP
+160 KP
-169 SENGRDQ
+169 DKPNKAGKDQ
-176 FMRMTYWVRQ
+176 FMRMTDWVKS
-186 HASNLNVGIPQT
+186 HAEKLGVNIPVT

-254 NSSDY
+254 KSSAY

-272 PDGQNQTV
+272 PDGQTKTV
-280 FAFCSYSAAGG
+280 FAFCSYSAAT
-291 STQGNLI
+291 SNKTLGNLI

-319 FIGVPTGNV
+319 FIGVPTGGKNV
-328 SEYYPIGSSMS
+328 YYEIRGSMS
-339 ELVVANGSTIKVKA
+339 ELVVANGSPITVKA
-353 VEPENGD
+353 VEPESDD

-376 EKEFISAASSSWDK
+376 KKEFIPATSPSWDK
-390 VDRTYTYVHRVEEP
+390 VDRTYTYEHPVEEP

-423 GNLYTH
+423 GKQYTH
-429 GDNRTNAVSFAQ
+429 GDNGTNAVSFAPQ
-441 QAGSGGT
+441 VSGDGSTTARGPYDS
-448 LKEREPY
+448 KE
-455 TAQAAT
+455 AT
-461 TTKDGWRFDGWL
+461 PVKDGWRFDGWL

-487 KYDTVSGT
+487 SYDAESET
-495 FTFTADDGKNETLQ
+495 FTFTANGETTELE
-509 SGGATLIAQWKW
+509 SVGATLIAQWKW
-521 RQRFVTASRMK
+521 RQRFVTASRVK
-532 ENGTVSDNIQENTAC
+532 NADGKVSDDFLVNEDCGTVEIVGNEGESVANNPAAKDYFASASERV
-547 GSITVTSDGS
+547 TV
-557 AVETETTE
+557 
-565 AVTDYYSQAN
+565 
-575 EKITATAEAKQG
+575 TATAKAG
-587 YCFIGWYQQVDG
+587 YEFIGWYQQVDG
-599 KYELVSSKSTHSY
+599 KYDLVSSKPTHSY
-612 TVSREGVQTIYAR
+612 TVISEGVQTIYAR

-633 YRWASVDAGKCPPEE
+633 YQWASVAAGKCPQNTP
-648 LLDKNNL
+648 DPP
-655 SRPEDGTVIDGGTY
+655 RPGTVIDGGTY
-669 YISKDFIKG
+669 YISKDFIKDK
-678 VTTIDGTVTKDGRTV
+678 TTIDGTVKKDGRTV
-693 PGKWVFTGWHDGK
+693 PGKWVFTGWHDGE
-706 EDGSNGTGDDIV
+706 EDGSSGNDVDIV
-718 IRETELIN
+718 IRVTELIN

-739 IPEKEHTLTY
+739 EPEAEHSLSY
-749 QFADNTRWSPSG
+749 QFADSGSWSPSG
-761 SFEQTENYYR
+761 SFAHTEEHYR
-771 GESVTAAGKP
+771 GESVKAASEP
-781 AHNQTMD
+781 ARNQTMD

-797 VTLYGK
+797 VTLYGD
-803 WSFDGWKRN
+803 WSFKGWQRSDN
-812 DTKDTVTAGDGFD
+812 ENTITAGNDFD
-825 MPGNDVT
+825 MPGNNLT

-846 VYDTGDGKPI
+846 VYDTGNGEPVGDL
-856 SDPKYASYDYAA
+856 KYASYDYAA

-875 GLNTPTG
+875 GLKAPSTG
-882 IPFGASIELM
+882 IPFGASIKLM
-892 ELPDETKISDDKYF
+892 ELPAGTEIPNDKYF
-906 SGWSIV
+906 AGWSLV
-912 DPTNADLGTIETQDP
+912 KPTNADLSDIETQAP
-927 GDSVGYR
+927 GDSVGFR
-934 YLGITEDKQEVT
+934 KLEVTENGQEVK
-946 LYAVYKNKGVA
+946 LYAVYKNKDVA

-963 NDSNWGDVDTK
+963 NDSNWGDVNPK
-974 SGSFTVQNGIV
+974 SGSFMVQNGKV
-985 DNKTVFSTAAPR
+985 DEGTVSSTAAPR
-997 DGYHFVGWYEKK
+997 DGYHFVGWYEK
-1009 SDGSLTKATDGNGN
+1009 GALTPVSTDAT
-1023 VITGAAL
+1023 L
-1030 TVTSN
+1030 TVTTA
-1035 MMQAKLDSLTMSRE
+1035 MMQAKLDLLTK
-1049 ENRTPV
+1049 NGTPVV
-1055 LVVRYVA
+1055 LVVHYVA
-1062 VFARDSFTVQFDG
+1062 VFARDSFTVNFDG
-1075 NGNNVTGAMEPQKFH
+1075 NGDDKEATMKPQTFPA
-1090 DPDSEDQPTILRKNA
+1090 PDSEEQLTTLRKNE
-1105 FTRPGYVFTGWA
+1105 FKRPGYVFTGWA
-1117 EYPTREDGQGR
+1117 EYPTREVGQEGR
-1128 IYADEASFAEVTTY
+1128 NYADEEPFAEVTIY
-1142 RGAQIGNGK
+1142 RGNKIVDGG

-1169 TPEPTSLGTVK
+1169 TPEPTSLGTVE
-1180 LNGTAAKGND
+1180 LNPTESNELDPQDGM
-1190 TITVQ
+1190 VS
-1195 EGTVYEQLNP
+1195 ESLNP
-1205 ETGEVQGATAVP
+1205 ETGTARGATAVP
-1217 GKGSVFVGWYDA
+1217 GEGSVFVGWYDA
-1229 QDTERR
+1229 QDTERENS
-1235 HPLTDS
+1235 LTDGK
-1241 TTYTPGKDS
+1241 TYTPEKDL
-1250 SGRYQDGS
+1250 SGRYRDGS

-1266 QYVLHYVANATD
+1266 QYVLRYDANGGT
-1278 AAGTMEDQTFPH
+1278 GTMEDQTFPH
-1290 GQAYPLKKCA
+1290 GQAHPLEKCA

-1315 EGEVKYEDQKSIKL
+1315 EGKVKYEDQKSIKL

-1348 WQEQSVT
+1348 WQEQRVT

-1366 SVSKAS
+1366 SVSSAS
-1372 ETVAAVTGTAKGSTA
+1372 ETVDAVTGTAKGSIA
-1387 QAKSGARFDGWYS
+1387 QPKSGARFDGWYS

-1409 LTFVPT
+1409 LKFVPT
-1415 RKAGTVWQGTTYYAH
+1415 RADGAVWQGTTYYAH

-1501 TQNLTKDNAYSD
+1501 MQNLTKDNAYSD
-1513 VPDTAWYSTAV
+1513 VSGTAWYAAAV

-1629 ANQIAWPDNPETFW
+1629 ANQIVWPDNPETFW
-1643 GYLTIQ
+1643 GYLAIQ

>member
-13 CGLMVLV
+13 CGLMVLA
-20 MALGLLPTSI
+20 MALSLLPTSI
-30 LAADTRSVTDNAIKN
+30 LAADTRSVTENAIKN
-45 GSFEQPEFNNM
+45 GSFEEPAFHDKNS
-56 NAPQWA
+56 PQWP
-62 ANLVPDWHTTA
+62 ANNVPDWDTTA
-73 SDQKI
+73 SDQLI
-78 EFGSTRKDGTVP
+78 EFGSRRNGKDAPQLTGVDKTIP
-90 HIVGNPNLQDSG
+90 DGS
-102 CQFAELNADEESTLY
+102 QFAELNADEESTLY

-136 RMGVDQMAVI
+136 REGVDHMALI
-146 IGPKQSQIDPATGE
+146 IGPKQNF
-160 RIDVDPAKP
+160 DPAKP
-169 SENGRDQ
+169 SEDGRDQ
-176 FMRMTYWVRQ
+176 FMRMTDWVSQ
-186 HASNLNVGIPQT
+186 HASGMADM

-211 AANGG
+211 AKNGR
-216 FQNDIGDAF
+216 FENDIGDAF

-254 NSSDY
+254 KSSAY
-259 AAGKLAYSCRYAV
+259 AAGNLAYSCRYAV
-272 PDGQNQTV
+272 PDGQTKTV
-280 FAFCSYSAAGG
+280 FAFCSYSAAT
-291 STQGNLI
+291 SDKTLGNLI

-353 VEPENGD
+353 VKPKDSN

-370 QTQNGL
+370 QTAKGL
-376 EKEFISAASSSWDK
+376 EQVFIPVTDKEWGEEGD
-390 VDRTYTYVHRVEEP
+390 TYTYVHPVKEP

-423 GNLYTH
+423 GNRYTY
-429 GDNRTNAVSFAQ
+429 GDNGTNAVSFAQ
-441 QAGSGGT
+441 QAGSGGVLT
-448 LKEREPY
+448 PRGPY
-455 TAQAAT
+455 TAQAAE

-473 LPQKNKVLPAVHTV
+473 LPQNNNKVLPAVHTV
-487 KYDTVSGT
+487 SYDAESET
-495 FTFTADDGKNETLQ
+495 FTFTANGETTELE
-509 SGGATLIAQWKW
+509 SVGATLIAQWKW
-521 RQRFVTASRMK
+521 RQRFVTASRVK
-532 ENGTVSDNIQENTAC
+532 DENGKVSADFRENTDC
-547 GSITVTSDGS
+547 GTVEIVGNVGESVANNPAAKDYFASASERVTVT
-557 AVETETTE
+557 A
-565 AVTDYYSQAN
+565 AAN
-575 EKITATAEAKQG
+575 AG
-587 YCFIGWYQQVDG
+587 YEFMGWYQQVDG
-599 KYELVSSKSTHSY
+599 NKYELVSSKPTHSY
-612 TVSREGVQTIYAR
+612 NVSREGVQTIYAR

-633 YRWASVDAGKCPPEE
+633 YQWTSEDAGKCPPKEQ
-648 LLDKNNL
+648 LDANKISL
-655 SRPEDGTVIDGGTY
+655 PEAGTVIDGGTY
-669 YISKDFIKG
+669 YISKDLEIGK
-678 VTTIDGTVTKDGRTV
+678 TIDGTVTKDDRTV
-693 PGKWVFTGWHDGK
+693 PGKWVFTGWRD
-706 EDGSNGTGDDIV
+706 ENND
-718 IRETELIN
+718 IRETELIK

-739 IPEKEHTLTY
+739 EPEAEHSLSY
-749 QFADNTRWSPSG
+749 QFADSGSWSPSG
-761 SFEQTENYYR
+761 SFAQTEEHYR
-771 GESVTAAGKP
+771 GESVTAQAEP
-781 AHNQTMD
+781 ARNQTTD
-788 GKDVLVTDN
+788 EKGNPIDVLATGN
-797 VTLYGK
+797 VTLYGD
-803 WSFDGWKRN
+803 WSFNGWKRSDN
-812 DTKDTVTAGDGFD
+812 DSTIAAGRGFN
-825 MPGNDVT
+825 MPGKDLT

-868 LLGSSKP
+868 LLGSSKS
-875 GLNTPTG
+875 GLNAPTG

-892 ELPDETKISDDKYF
+892 ELPDGTEIPNDKYF
-906 SGWSIV
+906 AGWSLV
-912 DPTNADLGTIETQDP
+912 KPTNADLSDIETQAP
-927 GDSVGYR
+927 GDSVGFR
-934 YLGITEDKQEVT
+934 KLEVTENGQEVK
-946 LYAVYKNKGVA
+946 LYAVYKNKDVA

-963 NDSNWGDVDTK
+963 NDSNWGDVNPK
-974 SGSFTVQNGIV
+974 SGSFMVQNGKV
-985 DNKTVFSTAAPR
+985 DEGTVSSTAAPR
-997 DGYHFVGWYEKK
+997 DGYHFVGWYEE
-1009 SDGSLTKATDGNGN
+1009 SDDGKLEPVNGSAISGTT
-1023 VITGAAL
+1023 L
-1030 TVTSN
+1030 TVTAA
-1035 MMQAKLDSLTMSRE
+1035 MMQAKLKPLAESRG

-1062 VFARDSFTVQFDG
+1062 VFEPNTFTIHYEPNYPIIDAGAQSGEMVDQTFSAATTSRNLSPNQFQCKGYTFDG
-1075 NGNNVTGAMEPQKFH
+1075 WTTGKGDFYSDGA
-1090 DPDSEDQPTILRKNA
+1090 A
-1105 FTRPGYVFTGWA
+1105 FTQTV
-1117 EYPTREDGQGR
+1117 ENE
-1128 IYADEASFAEVTTY
+1128 
-1142 RGAQIGNGK
+1142 GK
-1151 TITLYAQWKKLP
+1151 VTLYAQWERLA

-1169 TPEPTSLGTVK
+1169 TPEPTSLGTVE
-1180 LNGTAAKGND
+1180 LNGTAAKEND

-1195 EGTVYEQLNP
+1195 EGTVYESLNP
-1205 ETGEVQGATAVP
+1205 ETGTARGATAVP

-1229 QDTERR
+1229 QGK
-1235 HPLTDS
+1235 HPLTDK
-1241 TTYTPGKDS
+1241 TTYTPEKGS

-1258 YVALFRLK
+1258 YVARFRLK
-1266 QYVLHYVANATD
+1266 QYVLHYDANGGTD
-1278 AAGTMEDQTFPH
+1278 TMEDQTFPH
-1290 GQAYPLKKCA
+1290 GQAHPLEKCA

-1310 WATEK
+1310 WATESA
-1315 EGEVKYEDQKSIKL
+1315 GEVKYEDQESIKL
-1329 DEEFQNLTN
+1329 DEKFPNLTN
-1338 DNEKVYLYAV
+1338 DNDVVTLYAV
-1348 WQEQSVT
+1348 WEEQSVT
-1355 LSYEPNDAELG
+1355 IGYEPNDAELG
-1366 SVSKAS
+1366 TVTVES
-1372 ETVAAVTGTAKGSTA
+1372 EPVDAVTGTAHGSTA
-1387 QAKSGARFDGWYS
+1387 QPKSGAKFDGWYS
-1400 ADGTLLSTD
+1400 ADGTLLSTE

-1415 RKAGTVWQGTTYYAH
+1415 RADGAVWQGTTYYAR

-1501 TQNLTKDNAYSD
+1501 MQNLTKDNAYSD
-1513 VPDTAWYSTAV
+1513 VSDTAWYAAAV

-1629 ANQIAWPDNPETFW
+1629 ANQIVWPDNPETFW
-1643 GYLTIQ
+1643 GYLAIQ

>member
-13 CGLMVLV
+13 CGLMVLA
-20 MALGLLPTSI
+20 MALSLLPTSI
-30 LAADTRSVTDNAIKN
+30 LAADTRSVTENAIKN
-45 GSFEQPEFNNM
+45 GSFEEPAFHDKNS
-56 NAPQWA
+56 PQWPA
-62 ANLVPDWHTTA
+62 KEVPDWDTTA
-73 SDQKI
+73 SDRKI
-78 EFGSTRKDGTVP
+78 EFGSRRNGKDAPQLMGDQTIP
-90 HIVGNPNLQDSG
+90 DGS
-102 CQFAELNADEESTLY
+102 QFAELNADEESTLY
-117 QYATTVG
+117 QYAETVG

-136 RMGVDQMAVI
+136 REGDDHMALI
-146 IGPKQSQIDPATGE
+146 IGPKQDE
-160 RIDVDPAKP
+160 KP
-169 SENGRDQ
+169 DKPNKAGKDQ
-176 FMRMTYWVRQ
+176 FMRMTDWVKS
-186 HASNLNVGIPQT
+186 HAEKLGVNIPVT

-244 SNTAWGNYGT
+244 NNNAWGNYGT
-254 NSSDY
+254 KSPDY
-259 AAGKLAYSCRYAV
+259 AEGKLAYSCRYAV
-272 PDGQNQTV
+272 PDGQTKTV
-280 FAFCSYSAAGG
+280 FAFCSYSAAT
-291 STQGNLI
+291 SNKTLGNLI

-319 FIGVPTGNV
+319 FIGVPTGGKNV
-328 SEYYPIGSSMS
+328 YYEIRGSMS
-339 ELVVANGSTIKVKA
+339 ELVVANGSPITVKA
-353 VEPENGD
+353 VEPESDD

-376 EKEFISAASSSWDK
+376 KKEFIPATSPSWDK
-390 VDRTYTYVHRVEEP
+390 VDRTYTYEHPVEEP

-423 GNLYTH
+423 GKQYTH
-429 GDNRTNAVSFAQ
+429 GDNGTNAVSFAPQ
-441 QAGSGGT
+441 VSGDGSTTARGPYDS
-448 LKEREPY
+448 KE
-455 TAQAAT
+455 AT
-461 TTKDGWRFDGWL
+461 PVKDGWRFDGWL

-487 KYDTVSGT
+487 KYDTASET
-495 FTFTADDGKNETLQ
+495 FTFTADDGTKETLK

-521 RQRFVTASRMK
+521 RQRFVTASRVR
-532 ENGTVSDNIQENTAC
+532 ENGTVSADIRENTEC
-547 GSITVTSDGS
+547 GSITVGKSDGS
-557 AVETETTE
+557 AITTETNG

-575 EKITATAEAKQG
+575 EKITATATAKAG
-587 YCFIGWYQQVDG
+587 YEFIGWYQQVDG
-599 KYELVSSKSTHSY
+599 KIDGKVDGKKYELISNQKTY
-612 TVSREGVQTIYAR
+612 TYTAKAEGVQTVYAR
-625 FAPTHTVT
+625 FAPTHTVKYQWT
-633 YRWASVDAGKCPPEE
+633 KDIGKCPQNKPEPP
-648 LLDKNNL
+648 
-655 SRPEDGTVIDGGTY
+655 SPGTVIDGGTY
-669 YISKDFIKG
+669 YISKDFIRDK
-678 VTTIDGTVTKDGRTV
+678 TTIDGTGTKDGRTV
-693 PGKWVFTGWHDGK
+693 PGKWVFTGWHDG
-706 EDGSNGTGDDIV
+706 EDVGSSGTGGDIV

-739 IPEKEHTLTY
+739 IPEEKHTLTY

-761 SFEQTENYYR
+761 SFELTENYYR
-771 GESVTAAGKP
+771 GESVTAQAEP
-781 AHNQTMD
+781 ARNQTMD

-797 VTLYGK
+797 VTLYGD
-803 WSFDGWKRN
+803 WSFKGWQRSDN
-812 DTKDTVTAGDGFD
+812 ENTITAGNDFD
-825 MPGNDVT
+825 MPGNNLT

-846 VYDTGDGKPI
+846 VYDTGNGEPVGDL
-856 SDPKYASYDYAA
+856 KYASYDYAA

-875 GLNTPTG
+875 GLKAPSTG
-882 IPFGASIELM
+882 IPFGASIKLM
-892 ELPDETKISDDKYF
+892 ELPAGTEIPNDKYF
-906 SGWSIV
+906 AGWSLV
-912 DPTNADLGTIETQDP
+912 KPTNADLSDIETQAP
-927 GDSVGYR
+927 GDSVGFR
-934 YLGITEDKQEVT
+934 KLEVTENGQEVK
-946 LYAVYKNKGVA
+946 LYAVYKNKDVA

-963 NDSNWGDVDTK
+963 NDSNWGDVNPK
-974 SGSFTVQNGIV
+974 SGSFMVQNGKV
-985 DNKTVFSTAAPR
+985 DEGTVSSTAAPR
-997 DGYHFVGWYEKK
+997 DGYHFVGWYEE
-1009 SDGSLTKATDGNGN
+1009 SDDGKLEPVNGSAISGTT
-1023 VITGAAL
+1023 L
-1030 TVTSN
+1030 TVTAA
-1035 MMQAKLDSLTMSRE
+1035 MMQAKLKPLAESRG

-1062 VFARDSFTVQFDG
+1062 VFEPNTFTIHYEPNYPIIDAGAQSGEMVDQTFSAATTSRNLSPNQFQCKGYTFDG
-1075 NGNNVTGAMEPQKFH
+1075 WTTGKGDFYSDGA
-1090 DPDSEDQPTILRKNA
+1090 A
-1105 FTRPGYVFTGWA
+1105 FTQTV
-1117 EYPTREDGQGR
+1117 ENE
-1128 IYADEASFAEVTTY
+1128 
-1142 RGAQIGNGK
+1142 GK
-1151 TITLYAQWKKLP
+1151 VTLYAQWERLA

-1169 TPEPTSLGTVK
+1169 TPEPTSLGTVE
-1180 LNGTAAKGND
+1180 LNGTAAKEND

-1195 EGTVYEQLNP
+1195 EGTVYESLNP
-1205 ETGEVQGATAVP
+1205 ETGTARGATAVP

-1229 QDTERR
+1229 QGK
-1235 HPLTDS
+1235 HPLTDK
-1241 TTYTPGKDS
+1241 TTYTPEKGS

-1258 YVALFRLK
+1258 YVARFRLK
-1266 QYVLHYVANATD
+1266 QYVLHYDANGGTD
-1278 AAGTMEDQTFPH
+1278 TMEDQTFPH
-1290 GQAYPLKKCA
+1290 GQAHPLEKCA

-1310 WATEK
+1310 WATESA
-1315 EGEVKYEDQKSIKL
+1315 GEVKYEDQESIKL
-1329 DEEFQNLTN
+1329 DEKFPNLTN
-1338 DNEKVYLYAV
+1338 DNDVVTLYAV
-1348 WQEQSVT
+1348 WEEQSVT
-1355 LSYEPNDAELG
+1355 IGYEPNDAELG
-1366 SVSKAS
+1366 TVTVES
-1372 ETVAAVTGTAKGSTA
+1372 EPVDAVTGTAHGSTA
-1387 QAKSGARFDGWYS
+1387 QPKSGAKFDGWYS
-1400 ADGTLLSTD
+1400 ADGTLLSTE

-1415 RKAGTVWQGTTYYAH
+1415 RADGAVWQGTTYYAR
-1430 FSAKRSPS
+1430 FSAQRRPS

-1501 TQNLTKDNAYSD
+1501 MQNLTKDNAYSD
-1513 VPDTAWYSTAV
+1513 VSDTAWYAAAV

-1629 ANQIAWPDNPETFW
+1629 ANQIVWPDNPKTFW
-1643 GYLTIQ
+1643 GYLAIQ